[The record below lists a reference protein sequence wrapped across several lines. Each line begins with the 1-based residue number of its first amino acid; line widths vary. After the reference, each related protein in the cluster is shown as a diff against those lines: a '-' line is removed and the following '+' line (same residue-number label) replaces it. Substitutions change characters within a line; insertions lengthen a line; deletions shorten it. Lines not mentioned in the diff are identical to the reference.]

1 MRSKLISLKKAL
13 FGSMAFVMAATL
25 VSPASAA
32 LAAEVETQTEAEE
45 AAADTGKSTAD
56 TADTADTAAGA
67 QKADESDTAVREM
80 NLKVT
85 NRTTGRSG
93 ATIVKDPVVSDIE
106 APEAGKRL
114 DDKALVT
121 TAEKEQWEVPVL
133 WVSSYGQVISGTAS
147 DNQTLSNTA
156 VLGQKYLPVIA
167 YVVPENYTIA
177 DTDGSAGTYMLKFTK
192 EVTKLFGDS
201 PVITIY
207 DNNTG
212 ITYLLPASLK
222 NLFAAKSKDSSPDD
236 SYCTD
241 ENDCNCNPNAVS
253 DAYDEG
259 DGEWEFG
266 GGDDVIDDDTP
277 AETELQKLVR
287 IHCNDA
293 AKKVFSQGDLE
304 FFADLIINK
313 LQPQAVNLLLA
324 SFPSFRQEA
333 ENGRIGKNVGLEI
346 DYDPDATY
354 YGYATKDPDIKDGT
368 LSYFVSINTAMLVKD
383 KKAANPVVTKEGENI
398 IELAN
403 TMVHEFFH
411 VFMYD
416 FNRTGMTG
424 MTTPTE
430 PTTVNGKETEK
441 YLQARFPQWF
451 IEGTASSVEHNW
463 RGRHDEF
470 IVLRREFSENTQYR
484 QLYERDLLLKR
495 YVLGFDKK
503 QDDGSIKNYFTYDLE
518 CANGFD
524 KYGNAVDTV
533 GSRYTAGYLATLY
546 LSELSARSHP
556 QIGSSVRQTESGDI
570 AFNNVALK
578 YGLDYILARIHNG
591 ESLDSVIKDISGGR
605 YQSTNDFEAK
615 FIKGPL
621 TEGYYFGDDDSI
633 SFSLD
638 FMNYMLSISRTEGRD
653 NVANGSI
660 LFDFEQDFGIPLDP
674 NKNDTTNIL
683 AVYPYMH
690 YVSSSVDPEFA
701 HTSGGK
707 SVDGTPMSSSN
718 VVPFPG
724 SDSQAGAG
732 DAAAKEFA
740 AEEVAAEEVEG
751 VPAPDDAAAVEE
763 AQGVPAPGDA
773 AAVEDADDGDLVD
786 VDADT
791 EEDSSLDAE
800 ATTEGAIVEDDLN
813 SEEAETAAVDADAA
827 EEADLAE
834 SAATEEASASAEAEE
849 EVVADGTSSAEV
861 EESSEEISEET
872 DSADAI
878 TEN

>member
-1 MRSKLISLKKAL
+1 MPFVSRSLY
-13 FGSMAFVMAATL
+13 F
-25 VSPASAA
+25 
-32 LAAEVETQTEAEE
+32 EAELH
-45 AAADTGKSTAD
+45 G
-56 TADTADTAAGA
+56 
-67 QKADESDTAVREM
+67 
-80 NLKVT
+80 
-85 NRTTGRSG
+85 
-93 ATIVKDPVVSDIE
+93 
-106 APEAGKRL
+106 
-114 DDKALVT
+114 
-121 TAEKEQWEVPVL
+121 
-133 WVSSYGQVISGTAS
+133 
-147 DNQTLSNTA
+147 
-156 VLGQKYLPVIA
+156 
-167 YVVPENYTIA
+167 
-177 DTDGSAGTYMLKFTK
+177 
-192 EVTKLFGDS
+192 
-201 PVITIY
+201 
-207 DNNTG
+207 
-212 ITYLLPASLK
+212 
-222 NLFAAKSKDSSPDD
+222 
-236 SYCTD
+236 
-241 ENDCNCNPNAVS
+241 
-253 DAYDEG
+253 
-259 DGEWEFG
+259 
-266 GGDDVIDDDTP
+266 
-277 AETELQKLVR
+277 
-287 IHCNDA
+287 
-293 AKKVFSQGDLE
+293 
-304 FFADLIINK
+304 
-313 LQPQAVNLLLA
+313 
-324 SFPSFRQEA
+324 FR
-333 ENGRIGKNVGLEI
+333 
-346 DYDPDATY
+346 
-354 YGYATKDPDIKDGT
+354 
-368 LSYFVSINTAMLVKD
+368 KD
-383 KKAANPVVTKEGENI
+383 KKAANPVVTKEGKNI

-430 PTTVNGKETEK
+430 PTMVDGKETEK
-441 YLQARFPQWF
+441 YLQTRFPKWF

-463 RGRHDEF
+463 RGRPDEF
-470 IVLRREFSENTQYR
+470 IILRREFSEDTQYR

-556 QIGSSVRQTESGDI
+556 QIGSSVRQTESGGI

-605 YQSTNDFEAK
+605 YQSTDDFEAR

-621 TEGYYFGDDDSI
+621 TEGYYYGDDDSI
-633 SFSLD
+633 NFSVD
-638 FMNYMLSISRTEGRD
+638 FMNYMLNISRTEGRD

-674 NKNDTTNIL
+674 DKNDTTDIL

-707 SVDGTPMSSSN
+707 SVEGTPMSSSN

-724 SDSQAGAG
+724 SNSQAGAG
-732 DAAAKEFA
+732 NSAAKE
-740 AEEVAAEEVEG
+740 VV
-751 VPAPDDAAAVEE
+751 
-763 AQGVPAPGDA
+763 GVPAPGDA
-773 AAVEDADDGDLVD
+773 AAAKEVVGVPAPGDAAAAVDADDGDLVD

-849 EVVADGTSSAEV
+849 DVVADGTSSAEV
-861 EESSEEISEET
+861 EESSEEISGALLHLET
-872 DSADAI
+872 
-878 TEN
+878 

>member
-13 FGSMAFVMAATL
+13 FGGMAFVMAATL
-25 VSPASAA
+25 VAPASPV
-32 LAAEVETQTEAEE
+32 LAAEIETQTEASESG
-45 AAADTGKSTAD
+45 AQAQTDIGKSTAD
-56 TADTADTAAGA
+56 TAASSQAAGA
-67 QKADESDTAVREM
+67 QAAESDTAVREAT
-80 NLKVT
+80 LKVT
-85 NRTTGRSG
+85 NRTTGRSD
-93 ATIVKDPVVSDIE
+93 AMTVKEPVVSDIE

-133 WVSSYGQVISGTAS
+133 WVSSDGQVISGTAS
-147 DNQTLSNTA
+147 DNRTISGTA
-156 VLGQKYLPVIA
+156 VVGRKYLPVIA

-177 DTDGSAGTYMLKFTK
+177 NTDESAGTYMLKFTK
-192 EVTKLFGDS
+192 DVTKLFGDS

-222 NLFAAKSKDSSPDD
+222 NLFAAKAKDSSAAG

-259 DGEWEFG
+259 DGEIWG
-266 GGDDVIDDDTP
+266 NGDGENQTEEEP

-293 AKKVFSQGDLE
+293 AKKVFSQDDLE

-313 LQPQAVNLLLA
+313 LQPQAVNLILA

-333 ENGRIGKNVGLEI
+333 KEGRIGKDIGLEI
-346 DYDPDATY
+346 NYDPDSSY
-354 YGYATKDPDIKDGT
+354 YGYATNYSDIEDGS

-383 KKAANPVVTKEGENI
+383 KKAANPVVTKEGANI

-430 PTTVNGKETEK
+430 PTTVNGKETDK
-441 YLQARFPQWF
+441 YYQVRFPRWF
-451 IEGTASSVEHNW
+451 IEGTASAVEHNW
-463 RGRHDEF
+463 RGRPNEF
-470 IVLRREFSENTQYR
+470 IVLRREFSEDIQYR
-484 QLYERDLLLKR
+484 PFYDRDIVLKR
-495 YVLGFDKK
+495 YVLGYDQK
-503 QDDGSIKNYFTYDLE
+503 QDDGSIKNYYTYDLE
-518 CANGFD
+518 CANGYD
-524 KYGNAVDTV
+524 KDGHQVDTV

-556 QIGSSVRQTESGDI
+556 QIGTSIRQTESGGI

-578 YGLDYILARIHNG
+578 YGLDNILARIHNG

-605 YQSTNDFEAK
+605 YQSSDDFEAK

-621 TEGYYFGDDDSI
+621 TEGYYYGDSDSI
-633 SFSLD
+633 NFSVD

-660 LFDFEQDFGIPLDP
+660 LFDFEQDFGIPIDP
-674 NKNDTTNIL
+674 YKNDTTNTL
-683 AVYPYMH
+683 AVYPYMR
-690 YVSSSVDPEFA
+690 YVYSTVNPEFA
-701 HTSGGK
+701 YTSGGK

-732 DAAAKEFA
+732 DAAAKE
-740 AEEVAAEEVEG
+740 
-751 VPAPDDAAAVEE
+751 AV
-763 AQGVPAPGDA
+763 GVPAPGDA
-773 AAVEDADDGDLVD
+773 AAKEAEGVPAPGDAAAAEDAV
-786 VDADT
+786 A
-791 EEDSSLDAE
+791 EEDVAVADDAV
-800 ATTEGAIVEDDLN
+800 A
-813 SEEAETAAVDADAA
+813 
-827 EEADLAE
+827 
-834 SAATEEASASAEAEE
+834 EEASASAEAVEE
-849 EVVADGTSSAEV
+849 ASAEDAVTV
-861 EESSEEISEET
+861 EDTSAESSSSYDTNPAEAASDETAPEEALSETSGAEIEVSSEEISDET
-872 DSADAI
+872 DSADVI

>member
-1 MRSKLISLKKAL
+1 MRNKLISLKKAL
-13 FGSMAFVMAATL
+13 FGGMAFVMAATL
-25 VSPASAA
+25 VAPASPV
-32 LAAEVETQTEAEE
+32 LAAEIETQTEASESG
-45 AAADTGKSTAD
+45 AQAQTDIGKSTAD
-56 TADTADTAAGA
+56 TAASSQAAGA
-67 QKADESDTAVREM
+67 QAAESDTAVREAT
-80 NLKVT
+80 LKVT
-85 NRTTGRSG
+85 NRTTGRPD
-93 ATIVKDPVVSDIE
+93 AMTVKEPVVSDIE

-133 WVSSYGQVISGTAS
+133 WVSSDGQVISGTAS
-147 DNQTLSNTA
+147 DNRTISGTA
-156 VLGQKYLPVIA
+156 VVGRKYLPVIA

-177 DTDGSAGTYMLKFTK
+177 NTDESAGTYMLKFTK
-192 EVTKLFGDS
+192 DVTKLFGAS

-222 NLFAAKSKDSSPDD
+222 SLFERTPKNSSDDD
-236 SYCTD
+236 SYCSTSSD

-266 GGDDVIDDDTP
+266 GDDDVIDDDTP

-293 AKKVFSQGDLE
+293 AKKVFSQDDLE

-333 ENGRIGKNVGLEI
+333 ENGRIGKDIGLEI

-354 YGYATKDPDIKDGT
+354 YGYATNKPDIKDGA

-383 KKAANPVVTKEGENI
+383 KKAANPVVTKEGKNI

-430 PTTVNGKETEK
+430 PTMVDGKETEK
-441 YLQARFPQWF
+441 YLQTRFPKWF

-463 RGRHDEF
+463 RGRPDEF
-470 IVLRREFSENTQYR
+470 IILRREFSEDTQYR

-556 QIGSSVRQTESGDI
+556 QIGSSVRQTESGGI

-605 YQSTNDFEAK
+605 YQSTDDFEAR

-621 TEGYYFGDDDSI
+621 TEGYYYGDDDSI
-633 SFSLD
+633 NFSVD
-638 FMNYMLSISRTEGRD
+638 FMNYMLNISRTEGRD

-674 NKNDTTNIL
+674 DKNDTTDIL

-707 SVDGTPMSSSN
+707 SVEGTPMSSSN

-724 SDSQAGAG
+724 SNSQAGAG
-732 DAAAKEFA
+732 DAAAAKE
-740 AEEVAAEEVEG
+740 
-751 VPAPDDAAAVEE
+751 AV
-763 AQGVPAPGDA
+763 GVPAPGDA
-773 AAVEDADDGDLVD
+773 AAAKEVVGVPAPGDAAAAVDADDGDLVD

-849 EVVADGTSSAEV
+849 DVVADGTSSAEV
-861 EESSEEISEET
+861 EESSEEISGALLHLET
-872 DSADAI
+872 
-878 TEN
+878 

>member
-1 MRSKLISLKKAL
+1 MRNKLISLKKAL
-13 FGSMAFVMAATL
+13 FGGMAFVMAATL

-32 LAAEVETQTEAEE
+32 LAAEVETQTAAEE

-56 TADTADTAAGA
+56 AADTAAGA
-67 QKADESDTAVREM
+67 QTAAEAAELREM

-85 NRTTGRSG
+85 NRTTGRPG
-93 ATIVKDPVVSDIE
+93 AMTVKEPVVSDIE

-133 WVSSYGQVISGTAS
+133 WVSSYGQVISGAANDS
-147 DNQTLSNTA
+147 QAISNTA

-222 NLFAAKSKDSSPDD
+222 NLFAAKAKDSSAAG

-259 DGEWEFG
+259 DGEIG
-266 GGDDVIDDDTP
+266 GYGDGENQTEEEP

-313 LQPQAVNLLLA
+313 LQPQAINLLLA

-333 ENGRIGKNVGLEI
+333 ENGRIGKDIGLEI
-346 DYDPDATY
+346 NYDPDSSY
-354 YGYATKDPDIKDGT
+354 YGYATNYSDIEDGS

-383 KKAANPVVTKEGENI
+383 KKAANPVVTKEGANI

-430 PTTVNGKETEK
+430 PTKVNGKETDK
-441 YLQARFPQWF
+441 YYQVRFPKWF
-451 IEGTASSVEHNW
+451 IEGTASAVEHNW
-463 RGRHDEF
+463 RGRPDEF
-470 IVLRREFSENTQYR
+470 IVLRREFSENIQYR
-484 QLYERDLLLKR
+484 PFYDRDIVLKR
-495 YVLGFDKK
+495 YVLGYDQK
-503 QDDGSIKNYFTYDLE
+503 QDDGSIKNYYTYDLE
-518 CANGFD
+518 CANGYD
-524 KYGNAVDTV
+524 KDGHQVDTV
-533 GSRYTAGYLATLY
+533 GSHYTAGYLATLY

-556 QIGSSVRQTESGDI
+556 QIGTSIRQTESGGI

-578 YGLDYILARIHNG
+578 YGLDNILARIHNG

-605 YQSTNDFEAK
+605 YQSSDDFEAK

-621 TEGYYFGDDDSI
+621 TEGYYYGDSDSI
-633 SFSLD
+633 NFSVD

-660 LFDFEQDFGIPLDP
+660 LFDFEQDFGIPIDP
-674 NKNDTTNIL
+674 YKNDTTNTL
-683 AVYPYMH
+683 AVYPYMR
-690 YVSSSVDPEFA
+690 YVYSTVNPEFA
-701 HTSGGK
+701 YTSGGK

-732 DAAAKEFA
+732 DAAAKEA
-740 AEEVAAEEVEG
+740 VAAEDVSGLVAEKT
-751 VPAPDDAAAVEE
+751 EE
-763 AQGVPAPGDA
+763 AVSAGDA
-773 AAVEDADDGDLVD
+773 VDESGLIAGADAEEATVEDAM
-786 VDADT
+786 
-791 EEDSSLDAE
+791 
-800 ATTEGAIVEDDLN
+800 N
-813 SEEAETAAVDADAA
+813 SEETETTAVEADAA
-827 EEADLAE
+827 EDAD
-834 SAATEEASASAEAEE
+834 AATEEASASAEAVEETAAAGPDAEE
-849 EVVADGTSSAEV
+849 EVAADGTSSAEDEV
-861 EESSEEISEET
+861 SSEEVSNET
-872 DSADAI
+872 TSTDTI

>member
-13 FGSMAFVMAATL
+13 FGGMAFVMAATL
-25 VSPASAA
+25 VAPASPV
-32 LAAEVETQTEAEE
+32 LAAEIETQTEASESG
-45 AAADTGKSTAD
+45 AQAQTDIGKSTAD
-56 TADTADTAAGA
+56 TAASSQAAGA
-67 QKADESDTAVREM
+67 QAAESDTAVREAT
-80 NLKVT
+80 LKVT
-85 NRTTGRSG
+85 NRTTGRSD
-93 ATIVKDPVVSDIE
+93 AMTVKEPVVSDIE

-133 WVSSYGQVISGTAS
+133 WVSSDGQVISGTAS
-147 DNQTLSNTA
+147 DNRTISGTA
-156 VLGQKYLPVIA
+156 VVGRKYLPVIA

-177 DTDGSAGTYMLKFTK
+177 NTDESAGTYMLKFTK
-192 EVTKLFGDS
+192 DVTKLFGDS

-222 NLFAAKSKDSSPDD
+222 NLFAAKAKDSSAAG

-259 DGEWEFG
+259 DGEIWG
-266 GGDDVIDDDTP
+266 NGDGENQTEEEP

-313 LQPQAVNLLLA
+313 LQPQAVNLILA

-333 ENGRIGKNVGLEI
+333 KEGRIGKDIGLEI
-346 DYDPDATY
+346 NYDPDSSY
-354 YGYATKDPDIKDGT
+354 YGYATNYSDIEDGS

-383 KKAANPVVTKEGENI
+383 KKAANPVVTKEGANI

-430 PTTVNGKETEK
+430 PTTVNGKETDK
-441 YLQARFPQWF
+441 YYQVRFPRWF
-451 IEGTASSVEHNW
+451 IEGTASAVEHNW
-463 RGRHDEF
+463 RGRPNEF
-470 IVLRREFSENTQYR
+470 IVLRREFSEDIQYR
-484 QLYERDLLLKR
+484 PFYDRDIVLKR
-495 YVLGFDKK
+495 YVLGYDQK
-503 QDDGSIKNYFTYDLE
+503 QDDGSIKNYYTYDLE
-518 CANGFD
+518 CANGYD
-524 KYGNAVDTV
+524 KDGHQVDTV

-556 QIGSSVRQTESGDI
+556 QIGTSIRQTESGGI

-578 YGLDYILARIHNG
+578 YGLDNILARIHNG

-605 YQSTNDFEAK
+605 YQSSDDFEAK

-621 TEGYYFGDDDSI
+621 TEGYYYGDSDSI
-633 SFSLD
+633 NFSVD

-660 LFDFEQDFGIPLDP
+660 LFDFEQDFGIPIDP
-674 NKNDTTNIL
+674 YKNDTTNTL
-683 AVYPYMH
+683 AVYPYMR
-690 YVSSSVDPEFA
+690 YVYSTVNPEFA
-701 HTSGGK
+701 YTSGGK

-732 DAAAKEFA
+732 DAAAKE
-740 AEEVAAEEVEG
+740 
-751 VPAPDDAAAVEE
+751 AV
-763 AQGVPAPGDA
+763 GVPAPGDA
-773 AAVEDADDGDLVD
+773 AAKEAEGVPAPGDAAAAEDAV
-786 VDADT
+786 A
-791 EEDSSLDAE
+791 EEDVAVADDAV
-800 ATTEGAIVEDDLN
+800 A
-813 SEEAETAAVDADAA
+813 
-827 EEADLAE
+827 
-834 SAATEEASASAEAEE
+834 EEASASAEAVEE
-849 EVVADGTSSAEV
+849 ASAEDAVTV
-861 EESSEEISEET
+861 EDTSAESSSSYDTNPAEAASDETAPEEALSETSGAEIEVSSEEISDET
-872 DSADAI
+872 DSADVI

>member
-1 MRSKLISLKKAL
+1 MRNKLISLKKAL

-32 LAAEVETQTEAEE
+32 LAAEVETQTAAEE

-56 TADTADTAAGA
+56 AADTAAGA
-67 QKADESDTAVREM
+67 QTAAEAAELREM

-85 NRTTGRSG
+85 NRTTGRPG
-93 ATIVKDPVVSDIE
+93 AMTVKEPVVSDIE

-133 WVSSYGQVISGTAS
+133 WVSSYGQVISGAANDS
-147 DNQTLSNTA
+147 QAISNTA

-192 EVTKLFGDS
+192 EVTNLFGDS

-222 NLFAAKSKDSSPDD
+222 NLFAAKAKDSSAAG

-259 DGEWEFG
+259 DGEIG
-266 GGDDVIDDDTP
+266 GYGDGENQTEEEP

-313 LQPQAVNLLLA
+313 LQPQAINLLLA

-346 DYDPDATY
+346 DYDPDSTY
-354 YGYATKDPDIKDGT
+354 YGYATNYSDIEDGS

-383 KKAANPVVTKEGENI
+383 KKAANPVVTKEGANI

-430 PTTVNGKETEK
+430 PTKVNGKETDK
-441 YLQARFPQWF
+441 YYQVRFPKWF
-451 IEGTASSVEHNW
+451 IEGTASAVEHNW
-463 RGRHDEF
+463 RGRPDEF
-470 IVLRREFSENTQYR
+470 IVLRREFSENIQYR
-484 QLYERDLLLKR
+484 PFYDRDIVLKR
-495 YVLGFDKK
+495 YVLGYDQK
-503 QDDGSIKNYFTYDLE
+503 QDDGSIKNYYTYDLE
-518 CANGFD
+518 CANGYD
-524 KYGNAVDTV
+524 KDGHQVDTV
-533 GSRYTAGYLATLY
+533 GSHYTAGYLATLY

-556 QIGSSVRQTESGDI
+556 QIGTSIRQTESGGI

-578 YGLDYILARIHNG
+578 YGLDNILARIHNG

-605 YQSTNDFEAK
+605 YQSSDDFEAK

-621 TEGYYFGDDDSI
+621 TEGYYYGDSDSI
-633 SFSLD
+633 NFSVD

-660 LFDFEQDFGIPLDP
+660 LFDFEQDFGIPIDP
-674 NKNDTTNIL
+674 YKNDTTNTL
-683 AVYPYMH
+683 AVYPYMR
-690 YVSSSVDPEFA
+690 YVYSTVNPEFA
-701 HTSGGK
+701 YTSGGK

-732 DAAAKEFA
+732 DAAAKEA
-740 AEEVAAEEVEG
+740 VAAEDVSGLVAEET
-751 VPAPDDAAAVEE
+751 EE
-763 AQGVPAPGDA
+763 AVSAGDA
-773 AAVEDADDGDLVD
+773 VDESGLIAGADAEEATVEDAM
-786 VDADT
+786 
-791 EEDSSLDAE
+791 
-800 ATTEGAIVEDDLN
+800 N
-813 SEEAETAAVDADAA
+813 SEETETTAVEADAA
-827 EEADLAE
+827 EDAD
-834 SAATEEASASAEAEE
+834 AATEEASASAEAVEETAAAGPDAEE
-849 EVVADGTSSAEV
+849 EVAADGTSSAEDEV
-861 EESSEEISEET
+861 SSEEVSNET
-872 DSADAI
+872 TSTDTI

>member
-1 MRSKLISLKKAL
+1 
-13 FGSMAFVMAATL
+13 
-25 VSPASAA
+25 
-32 LAAEVETQTEAEE
+32 
-45 AAADTGKSTAD
+45 
-56 TADTADTAAGA
+56 
-67 QKADESDTAVREM
+67 
-80 NLKVT
+80 
-85 NRTTGRSG
+85 
-93 ATIVKDPVVSDIE
+93 
-106 APEAGKRL
+106 
-114 DDKALVT
+114 
-121 TAEKEQWEVPVL
+121 
-133 WVSSYGQVISGTAS
+133 
-147 DNQTLSNTA
+147 
-156 VLGQKYLPVIA
+156 
-167 YVVPENYTIA
+167 
-177 DTDGSAGTYMLKFTK
+177 
-192 EVTKLFGDS
+192 
-201 PVITIY
+201 
-207 DNNTG
+207 
-212 ITYLLPASLK
+212 
-222 NLFAAKSKDSSPDD
+222 
-236 SYCTD
+236 
-241 ENDCNCNPNAVS
+241 
-253 DAYDEG
+253 
-259 DGEWEFG
+259 
-266 GGDDVIDDDTP
+266 
-277 AETELQKLVR
+277 
-287 IHCNDA
+287 
-293 AKKVFSQGDLE
+293 
-304 FFADLIINK
+304 
-313 LQPQAVNLLLA
+313 
-324 SFPSFRQEA
+324 
-333 ENGRIGKNVGLEI
+333 
-346 DYDPDATY
+346 
-354 YGYATKDPDIKDGT
+354 
-368 LSYFVSINTAMLVKD
+368 
-383 KKAANPVVTKEGENI
+383 
-398 IELAN
+398 
-403 TMVHEFFH
+403 MVHEFFH

-441 YLQARFPQWF
+441 YLKARFPQWF
-451 IEGTASSVEHNW
+451 IEGTASSVEHYW

-484 QLYERDLLLKR
+484 QFYERDLLLKR

-524 KYGNAVDTV
+524 RYGNAVDTV

-556 QIGSSVRQTESGDI
+556 QIGSSVRQTESGGI

-621 TEGYYFGDDDSI
+621 TEGYYFGDDYSI

-707 SVDGTPMSSSN
+707 SVEGTPMSSSN
-718 VVPFPG
+718 VVPFPS
-724 SDSQAGAG
+724 SDSQTGAG
-732 DAAAKEFA
+732 DAAAKEVA
-740 AEEVAAEEVEG
+740 AEEATAEEVAAEEAE
-751 VPAPDDAAAVEE
+751 
-763 AQGVPAPGDA
+763 GVPAPGDA
-773 AAVEDADDGDLVD
+773 AAAAVDANDGDLVD

-800 ATTEGAIVEDDLN
+800 ATTEGTIVEDDLN

>member
-1 MRSKLISLKKAL
+1 MRLTVVVSFLTAVLNYFEQRSKSMRNKLISLKKAL
-13 FGSMAFVMAATL
+13 FGGMAFVMAATL

-32 LAAEVETQTEAEE
+32 LAAEVETQTAAEE

-56 TADTADTAAGA
+56 AADTAAGA
-67 QKADESDTAVREM
+67 QTAAEAAELREM

-85 NRTTGRSG
+85 NRTTGRPG
-93 ATIVKDPVVSDIE
+93 AMTVKEPVVSDIE

-133 WVSSYGQVISGTAS
+133 WVSSYGQVISGAANDS
-147 DNQTLSNTA
+147 QAISNTA

-222 NLFAAKSKDSSPDD
+222 NLFAAKAKDSSAAG

-259 DGEWEFG
+259 DGEIWG
-266 GGDDVIDDDTP
+266 YGDGENQTEEEP

-313 LQPQAVNLLLA
+313 LQPQAINLLLA

-333 ENGRIGKNVGLEI
+333 ENGRIGKDIGLEI
-346 DYDPDATY
+346 NYDPDSSY
-354 YGYATKDPDIKDGT
+354 YGYATNYSDIEDGS

-383 KKAANPVVTKEGENI
+383 KKAANPVVTKEGANI

-430 PTTVNGKETEK
+430 PTKVNGKETDK
-441 YLQARFPQWF
+441 YYQVRFPKWF
-451 IEGTASSVEHNW
+451 IEGTASAVEHNW
-463 RGRHDEF
+463 RGRPDEF
-470 IVLRREFSENTQYR
+470 IVLRREFSEDIQYR
-484 QLYERDLLLKR
+484 PFYDRDIVLKR
-495 YVLGFDKK
+495 YVLGYDQK
-503 QDDGSIKNYFTYDLE
+503 QDDGSIKNYYTYDLE
-518 CANGFD
+518 CANGYD
-524 KYGNAVDTV
+524 KDGHQVDTV
-533 GSRYTAGYLATLY
+533 GSHYTAGYLATLY

-556 QIGSSVRQTESGDI
+556 QIGTSIRQTESGGI

-578 YGLDYILARIHNG
+578 YGLDNILARIHNG

-605 YQSTNDFEAK
+605 YQSSDDFEAK

-621 TEGYYFGDDDSI
+621 TEGYYYGDSDSI
-633 SFSLD
+633 NFSVD

-660 LFDFEQDFGIPLDP
+660 LFDFEQDFGIPIDP
-674 NKNDTTNIL
+674 YKNDTTNTL
-683 AVYPYMH
+683 AVYPYMR
-690 YVSSSVDPEFA
+690 YVYSTVNPEFA
-701 HTSGGK
+701 YTSGGK

-732 DAAAKEFA
+732 DAAAKE
-740 AEEVAAEEVEG
+740 
-751 VPAPDDAAAVEE
+751 AV
-763 AQGVPAPGDA
+763 GVPAPGDA
-773 AAVEDADDGDLVD
+773 AAAVDADDGDLVD

-791 EEDSSLDAE
+791 EEESSLDAE

-861 EESSEEISEET
+861 EESSEEISGET

>member
-32 LAAEVETQTEAEE
+32 LAAEVETQTSAEE

-56 TADTADTAAGA
+56 AADAADTAAGA
-67 QKADESDTAVREM
+67 QTADKAAELREI
-80 NLKVT
+80 NLKVA
-85 NRTTGRSG
+85 NRTTGRPG
-93 ATIVKDPVVSDIE
+93 AMTVKEPVVSDIE

-133 WVSSYGQVISGTAS
+133 WVSSYGQVISGAAS
-147 DNQTLSNTA
+147 DSQTISNTA

-167 YVVPENYTIA
+167 YVVPENYTIV

-222 NLFAAKSKDSSPDD
+222 NLFAAKAKDSSAAG

-259 DGEWEFG
+259 DGEIWG
-266 GGDDVIDDDTP
+266 YGDGENQTEEEP

-293 AKKVFSQGDLE
+293 AKKVFSQNDLE

-313 LQPQAVNLLLA
+313 LQPQAINLLLA

-346 DYDPDATY
+346 NYDPDSTY
-354 YGYATKDPDIKDGT
+354 YGYATNYSDIEDGS

-430 PTTVNGKETEK
+430 PTQVNGKETDK
-441 YLQARFPQWF
+441 YYQVRFPKWF
-451 IEGTASSVEHNW
+451 IEGTASAVEHNW
-463 RGRHDEF
+463 RGRPNEF
-470 IVLRREFSENTQYR
+470 IVLRREFSEDIQYR
-484 QLYERDLLLKR
+484 PFYDRDIVLKR
-495 YVLGFDKK
+495 YVLGYDQK
-503 QDDGSIKNYFTYDLE
+503 QDDGSIKNYYTYDLE
-518 CANGFD
+518 CANGYD
-524 KYGNAVDTV
+524 KDGHQVDTV

-556 QIGSSVRQTESGDI
+556 QIGTSIRQTESGGI

-578 YGLDYILARIHNG
+578 YGLDNILARIHNG

-605 YQSTNDFEAK
+605 YQSSDDFEAK

-621 TEGYYFGDDDSI
+621 TEGYYYGDSDSI
-633 SFSLD
+633 NFSVD

-660 LFDFEQDFGIPLDP
+660 LFDFEQDFGIPIDP
-674 NKNDTTNIL
+674 YKNDTTNTL
-683 AVYPYMH
+683 AVYPYMR
-690 YVSSSVDPEFA
+690 YVYSTVNPEFA
-701 HTSGGK
+701 YTSGGK

-732 DAAAKEFA
+732 DAAAKEAVA
-740 AEEVAAEEVEG
+740 AEDVSGLVAEETEEAVSAGDAVDESSVVAGADVEEAVDESGLVVGADAEEDSSSDAEATADDKSPLDAQATAEEAIVEDAMNSEEVETAAADADAEEEVAA
-751 VPAPDDAAAVEE
+751 DD
-763 AQGVPAPGDA
+763 
-773 AAVEDADDGDLVD
+773 
-786 VDADT
+786 
-791 EEDSSLDAE
+791 S
-800 ATTEGAIVEDDLN
+800 
-813 SEEAETAAVDADAA
+813 
-827 EEADLAE
+827 
-834 SAATEEASASAEAEE
+834 
-849 EVVADGTSSAEV
+849 SSAEDEV
-861 EESSEEISEET
+861 SSEEVSNET
-872 DSADAI
+872 TSTDTI

>member
-1 MRSKLISLKKAL
+1 MRNKLISLKKAL
-13 FGSMAFVMAATL
+13 FGGMAFVMAATL

-32 LAAEVETQTEAEE
+32 LAAEVETQTAAEE

-56 TADTADTAAGA
+56 AADTAAGA
-67 QKADESDTAVREM
+67 QTAAEAAELREM

-85 NRTTGRSG
+85 NRTTGRPG
-93 ATIVKDPVVSDIE
+93 AMTVKEPVVSDIE

-133 WVSSYGQVISGTAS
+133 WVSSYGQVISGAANDS
-147 DNQTLSNTA
+147 QAISNTA

-222 NLFAAKSKDSSPDD
+222 NLFAAKAKDSSAAG

-259 DGEWEFG
+259 DGEIG
-266 GGDDVIDDDTP
+266 GYGDGENQTEEEP

-293 AKKVFSQGDLE
+293 VKKVFSQSDLE

-313 LQPQAVNLLLA
+313 LQPQAVNLILA

-333 ENGRIGKNVGLEI
+333 KEGRIGKDIGLEI
-346 DYDPDATY
+346 NYDPDSSY
-354 YGYATKDPDIKDGT
+354 YGYATNYSDIEDGS

-383 KKAANPVVTKEGENI
+383 KKAANPVVTKEGANI

-430 PTTVNGKETEK
+430 PTKVNGKETDK
-441 YLQARFPQWF
+441 YYQVRFPKWF
-451 IEGTASSVEHNW
+451 IEGTASAVEHNW
-463 RGRHDEF
+463 RGRPNEF
-470 IVLRREFSENTQYR
+470 IVLRREFSEDIQYR
-484 QLYERDLLLKR
+484 PFYDRDIVLKR
-495 YVLGFDKK
+495 YVLGYDQK
-503 QDDGSIKNYFTYDLE
+503 QDDGSIKNYYTYDLE
-518 CANGFD
+518 CANGYD
-524 KYGNAVDTV
+524 KDGHQVDTV

-556 QIGSSVRQTESGDI
+556 QIGTSIRQTESGGI

-578 YGLDYILARIHNG
+578 YGLDNILARIHNG

-605 YQSTNDFEAK
+605 YQSSDDFEAK

-621 TEGYYFGDDDSI
+621 TEGYYYGDSDSI
-633 SFSLD
+633 NFSVD

-660 LFDFEQDFGIPLDP
+660 LFDFEQDFGIPIDP
-674 NKNDTTNIL
+674 YKNDTTNTL
-683 AVYPYMH
+683 AVYPYMR
-690 YVSSSVDPEFA
+690 YVYSTVNPEFA
-701 HTSGGK
+701 YTSGGK

-732 DAAAKEFA
+732 DAAAKE
-740 AEEVAAEEVEG
+740 
-751 VPAPDDAAAVEE
+751 AV
-763 AQGVPAPGDA
+763 GVPAPGDA
-773 AAVEDADDGDLVD
+773 AAAVDADDGDLVD

-791 EEDSSLDAE
+791 EEESSLDAE

-861 EESSEEISEET
+861 EESSEEISGET

>member
-1 MRSKLISLKKAL
+1 MRNKLISLKKAL
-13 FGSMAFVMAATL
+13 FGGMAFVMAATL

-32 LAAEVETQTEAEE
+32 LAAEVETQTAAEE

-56 TADTADTAAGA
+56 AADTAAGA
-67 QKADESDTAVREM
+67 QTAAEAAELREM

-85 NRTTGRSG
+85 NRTTGRPG
-93 ATIVKDPVVSDIE
+93 AMTVKEPVVSDIE

-133 WVSSYGQVISGTAS
+133 WVSSYGQVISGAANDS
-147 DNQTLSNTA
+147 QAISNTA

-222 NLFAAKSKDSSPDD
+222 NLFAAKAKDSSAAG

-259 DGEWEFG
+259 DGEIG
-266 GGDDVIDDDTP
+266 GYGDGENQTEEEP

-313 LQPQAVNLLLA
+313 LQPQAINLLLA

-346 DYDPDATY
+346 DYDPDSTY
-354 YGYATKDPDIKDGT
+354 YGYATNYSDIEDGS

-383 KKAANPVVTKEGENI
+383 KKAANPVVTKEGANI

-430 PTTVNGKETEK
+430 PTKVNGKETDK
-441 YLQARFPQWF
+441 YYQVRFPKWF
-451 IEGTASSVEHNW
+451 IEGTASAVEHNW
-463 RGRHDEF
+463 RGRPDEF
-470 IVLRREFSENTQYR
+470 IVLRREFSENIQYR
-484 QLYERDLLLKR
+484 PFYDRDIVLKR
-495 YVLGFDKK
+495 YVLGYDQK
-503 QDDGSIKNYFTYDLE
+503 QDDGSIKNYYTYDLE
-518 CANGFD
+518 CANGYD
-524 KYGNAVDTV
+524 KDGHQVDTV
-533 GSRYTAGYLATLY
+533 GSHYTAGYLATLY

-556 QIGSSVRQTESGDI
+556 QIGTSIRQTESGGI

-578 YGLDYILARIHNG
+578 YGLDNILARIHNG

-605 YQSTNDFEAK
+605 YQSSDDFEAK

-621 TEGYYFGDDDSI
+621 TEGYYYGDSDSI
-633 SFSLD
+633 NFSVD

-660 LFDFEQDFGIPLDP
+660 LFDFEQDFGIPIDP
-674 NKNDTTNIL
+674 YKNDTTNTL
-683 AVYPYMH
+683 AVYPYMR
-690 YVSSSVDPEFA
+690 YVYSTVNPEFA
-701 HTSGGK
+701 YTSGGK

-732 DAAAKEFA
+732 DAAAKEA
-740 AEEVAAEEVEG
+740 VVAEDVSGLVAEKTEEAVSAGDAVDESGLIAGADAEEAT
-751 VPAPDDAAAVEE
+751 
-763 AQGVPAPGDA
+763 
-773 AAVEDADDGDLVD
+773 VEDAM
-786 VDADT
+786 
-791 EEDSSLDAE
+791 
-800 ATTEGAIVEDDLN
+800 N
-813 SEEAETAAVDADAA
+813 SEETETTAVEADAA
-827 EEADLAE
+827 EDAD
-834 SAATEEASASAEAEE
+834 AATEEASASAEAVEETAAADADAAE
-849 EVVADGTSSAEV
+849 EVAADDTSSAEDEV
-861 EESSEEISEET
+861 SSEEVSNET
-872 DSADAI
+872 TSTDTI

>member
-1 MRSKLISLKKAL
+1 MRLTVVVSFLTAVLNYFEQRSKSMRNKLISLKKAL
-13 FGSMAFVMAATL
+13 FGGMAFVMAATL

-32 LAAEVETQTEAEE
+32 LAAEVETQTAAEE

-56 TADTADTAAGA
+56 AADTAAGA
-67 QKADESDTAVREM
+67 QTAAEAAELREM

-85 NRTTGRSG
+85 NRTTGRPG
-93 ATIVKDPVVSDIE
+93 AMTVKEPVVSDIE

-133 WVSSYGQVISGTAS
+133 WVSSYGQVISGAANDS
-147 DNQTLSNTA
+147 QAISNTA

-177 DTDGSAGTYMLKFTK
+177 DTDERAGTYMLKFTK

-201 PVITIY
+201 QLITIY
-207 DNNTG
+207 ENKSG
-212 ITYLLPASLK
+212 ITYLLPSSLK
-222 NLFAAKSKDSSPDD
+222 SLFESTAKNSSDDD
-236 SYCTD
+236 SYCSISSD
-241 ENDCNCNPNAVS
+241 DNDCNCNPNAVS

-266 GGDDVIDDDTP
+266 GGDDVIDGDTP

-304 FFADLIINK
+304 FFADLVINK
-313 LQPQAVNLLLA
+313 LQPQAINLLLA

-346 DYDPDATY
+346 DYDPDSTY
-354 YGYATKDPDIKDGT
+354 YGYATNYSDIEDGS

-383 KKAANPVVTKEGENI
+383 KKAANPVVTKEGANI

-430 PTTVNGKETEK
+430 PTKVNGKETDK
-441 YLQARFPQWF
+441 YYQVRFPKWF
-451 IEGTASSVEHNW
+451 IEGTASAVEHNW
-463 RGRHDEF
+463 RGRPNEF
-470 IVLRREFSENTQYR
+470 IVLRREFSENIQYR
-484 QLYERDLLLKR
+484 PFYDRDIVLKR
-495 YVLGFDKK
+495 YVLGYDQK
-503 QDDGSIKNYFTYDLE
+503 QDDGSIKNYYTYDLE
-518 CANGFD
+518 CANGYD
-524 KYGNAVDTV
+524 KDGHQVDTV

-556 QIGSSVRQTESGDI
+556 QIGTSIRKTESGGI

-578 YGLDYILARIHNG
+578 YGLDNILARIHNG

-605 YQSTNDFEAK
+605 YQSSDDFEAK

-621 TEGYYFGDDDSI
+621 TEGYYYGDSDSI
-633 SFSLD
+633 NFSVD

-660 LFDFEQDFGIPLDP
+660 LFDFEQDFGIPIDP
-674 NKNDTTNIL
+674 YKNDTTNTL
-683 AVYPYMH
+683 AVYPYMR
-690 YVSSSVDPEFA
+690 YVYSTVNPEFA
-701 HTSGGK
+701 YTSGGK

-724 SDSQAGAG
+724 SDSQAGKG
-732 DAAAKEFA
+732 DAAAKE
-740 AEEVAAEEVEG
+740 
-751 VPAPDDAAAVEE
+751 AV
-763 AQGVPAPGDA
+763 GVPAPGDA
-773 AAVEDADDGDLVD
+773 AAAVDADDGDLVD

-791 EEDSSLDAE
+791 EEESSLDAE

-861 EESSEEISEET
+861 EESSEEISGET

>member
-13 FGSMAFVMAATL
+13 FGGMAFVMAATL
-25 VSPASAA
+25 VAPASPV
-32 LAAEVETQTEAEE
+32 LAAEIETQTEASESG
-45 AAADTGKSTAD
+45 AQAQTDIGKSTAD
-56 TADTADTAAGA
+56 TAASSQAAGA
-67 QKADESDTAVREM
+67 QAAESDTAVREAT
-80 NLKVT
+80 LKVT
-85 NRTTGRSG
+85 NRTTGRSD
-93 ATIVKDPVVSDIE
+93 AMTVKEPVVSDIE

-133 WVSSYGQVISGTAS
+133 WVSSDGQVISGTAS
-147 DNQTLSNTA
+147 DNRTISGTA
-156 VLGQKYLPVIA
+156 VVGRKYLPVIA
-167 YVVPENYTIA
+167 YVVPENDTIA
-177 DTDGSAGTYMLKFTK
+177 NTDESAGTYMLKFTK
-192 EVTKLFGDS
+192 DVTKLFGDS

-222 NLFAAKSKDSSPDD
+222 NLFAAKAKDSSAAG

-259 DGEWEFG
+259 DGEIWG
-266 GGDDVIDDDTP
+266 NGDGENQTEEEP

-313 LQPQAVNLLLA
+313 LQPQAVNLILA

-333 ENGRIGKNVGLEI
+333 KEGRIGKDIGLEI
-346 DYDPDATY
+346 NYDPDSSY
-354 YGYATKDPDIKDGT
+354 YGYATNYSDIEDGS

-383 KKAANPVVTKEGENI
+383 KKAANPVVTKEGANI

-430 PTTVNGKETEK
+430 PTTVNGKETDK
-441 YLQARFPQWF
+441 YYQVRFPRWF
-451 IEGTASSVEHNW
+451 IEGTASAVEHNW
-463 RGRHDEF
+463 RGRPNEF
-470 IVLRREFSENTQYR
+470 IVLRREFSEDIQYR
-484 QLYERDLLLKR
+484 PFYDRDIVLKR
-495 YVLGFDKK
+495 YVLGYDQK
-503 QDDGSIKNYFTYDLE
+503 QDDGSIKNYYTYDLE
-518 CANGFD
+518 CANGYD
-524 KYGNAVDTV
+524 KDGHQVDTV

-556 QIGSSVRQTESGDI
+556 QIGTSIRQTESGGI

-578 YGLDYILARIHNG
+578 YGLDNILARIHNG

-605 YQSTNDFEAK
+605 YQSSDDFEAK

-621 TEGYYFGDDDSI
+621 TEGYYYGDSDSI
-633 SFSLD
+633 NFSVD

-660 LFDFEQDFGIPLDP
+660 LFDFEQDFGIPIDP
-674 NKNDTTNIL
+674 YKNDTTNTL
-683 AVYPYMH
+683 AVYPYMR
-690 YVSSSVDPEFA
+690 YVYSTVNPEFA
-701 HTSGGK
+701 YTSGGK

-732 DAAAKEFA
+732 DAAAKE
-740 AEEVAAEEVEG
+740 
-751 VPAPDDAAAVEE
+751 AV
-763 AQGVPAPGDA
+763 GVPAPGDA
-773 AAVEDADDGDLVD
+773 AAKEAEGVPAPGDAAAAEDAV
-786 VDADT
+786 A
-791 EEDSSLDAE
+791 EEDVAVADDAV
-800 ATTEGAIVEDDLN
+800 A
-813 SEEAETAAVDADAA
+813 
-827 EEADLAE
+827 
-834 SAATEEASASAEAEE
+834 EEASASAEAVEE
-849 EVVADGTSSAEV
+849 ASAEDAVTV
-861 EESSEEISEET
+861 EDTSAESSSSYDTNPAEAASDETAPEEALSETSGAEIEVSSEEISDET
-872 DSADAI
+872 DSADVI

>member
-13 FGSMAFVMAATL
+13 FGGMAFVMAATL
-25 VSPASAA
+25 VAPASPV
-32 LAAEVETQTEAEE
+32 LAAEIETQTEASESG
-45 AAADTGKSTAD
+45 AQAQTDIGKSTAD
-56 TADTADTAAGA
+56 TAASSQAAGA
-67 QKADESDTAVREM
+67 QAAESDTAVREAT
-80 NLKVT
+80 LKVT
-85 NRTTGRSG
+85 NRTTGRSD
-93 ATIVKDPVVSDIE
+93 AMTVKEPVVSDIE

-133 WVSSYGQVISGTAS
+133 WVSSDGQVISGTAS
-147 DNQTLSNTA
+147 DNRTISGTA
-156 VLGQKYLPVIA
+156 VVGRKYLPVIA

-177 DTDGSAGTYMLKFTK
+177 NTDESAGTYMLKFTK
-192 EVTKLFGDS
+192 DVTKLFGDS

-222 NLFAAKSKDSSPDD
+222 NLFAAKAKDSSAAG

-259 DGEWEFG
+259 DGEIWG
-266 GGDDVIDDDTP
+266 NGDGENQTEEEP

-293 AKKVFSQGDLE
+293 AKKVFSQDDLE

-313 LQPQAVNLLLA
+313 LQPQAVNLILA

-333 ENGRIGKNVGLEI
+333 KEGRIGKDIGLEI
-346 DYDPDATY
+346 NYDPDSSY
-354 YGYATKDPDIKDGT
+354 YGYATNYSDIEDGS

-383 KKAANPVVTKEGENI
+383 KKAANPVVTKEGANI

-430 PTTVNGKETEK
+430 PTTVNGKETDK
-441 YLQARFPQWF
+441 YYQVRFPRWF
-451 IEGTASSVEHNW
+451 IEGTASAVEHNW
-463 RGRHDEF
+463 RGRPNEF
-470 IVLRREFSENTQYR
+470 IVLRREFSEDIQYR
-484 QLYERDLLLKR
+484 PFYDRDIVLKR
-495 YVLGFDKK
+495 YVLGYDQK
-503 QDDGSIKNYFTYDLE
+503 QDDGSIKNYYTYDLE
-518 CANGFD
+518 CANGYD
-524 KYGNAVDTV
+524 KDGHQVDTV
-533 GSRYTAGYLATLY
+533 GSHYTAGYLATLY

-556 QIGSSVRQTESGDI
+556 QIGTSIRQTESGGI

-578 YGLDYILARIHNG
+578 YGLDNILARIHNG

-605 YQSTNDFEAK
+605 YQSSDDFEAK

-621 TEGYYFGDDDSI
+621 TEGYYYGDSDSI
-633 SFSLD
+633 NFSVD

-660 LFDFEQDFGIPLDP
+660 LFDFEQDFGIPIDP
-674 NKNDTTNIL
+674 YKNDTTNTL
-683 AVYPYMH
+683 AVYPYMR
-690 YVSSSVDPEFA
+690 YVYSTVNPEFA
-701 HTSGGK
+701 YTSGGK

-732 DAAAKEFA
+732 DAAAKE
-740 AEEVAAEEVEG
+740 
-751 VPAPDDAAAVEE
+751 AV
-763 AQGVPAPGDA
+763 GVPAPGDA
-773 AAVEDADDGDLVD
+773 AAKEAEGVPAPGDAAAAEDAV
-786 VDADT
+786 A
-791 EEDSSLDAE
+791 EEDVAVADDAV
-800 ATTEGAIVEDDLN
+800 A
-813 SEEAETAAVDADAA
+813 
-827 EEADLAE
+827 
-834 SAATEEASASAEAEE
+834 EEASASAEAVEE
-849 EVVADGTSSAEV
+849 ASAEDAVTV
-861 EESSEEISEET
+861 EDTSAESSSSYDTNPAEAASDETAPEEALSETSGAEIEVSSEEISDET
-872 DSADAI
+872 DSADVI

>member
-1 MRSKLISLKKAL
+1 MRLTVVVSFLTAVLNYFEQRSKSMRNKLISLKKAL
-13 FGSMAFVMAATL
+13 FGGMAFVMAATL

-32 LAAEVETQTEAEE
+32 LAAEVETQTAAEE

-56 TADTADTAAGA
+56 AADTAAGA
-67 QKADESDTAVREM
+67 QTAAEAAELREM

-85 NRTTGRSG
+85 NRTTGRPG
-93 ATIVKDPVVSDIE
+93 AMTVKEPVVSDIE

-133 WVSSYGQVISGTAS
+133 WVSSYGQVISGAANDS
-147 DNQTLSNTA
+147 QAISNTA

-222 NLFAAKSKDSSPDD
+222 NLLAAKAKDSSAAG

-259 DGEWEFG
+259 DGEIWG
-266 GGDDVIDDDTP
+266 NGDGENQTEEEP

-293 AKKVFSQGDLE
+293 AKKVFSQNDLE

-313 LQPQAVNLLLA
+313 LQPQAINLLLA

-346 DYDPDATY
+346 DYDPDSTY
-354 YGYATKDPDIKDGT
+354 YGYATNYSDIEDGS

-416 FNRTGMTG
+416 FK
-424 MTTPTE
+424 
-430 PTTVNGKETEK
+430 VNGKETDK
-441 YLQARFPQWF
+441 YYQVRFPKWF
-451 IEGTASSVEHNW
+451 IEGTASAVEHNW
-463 RGRHDEF
+463 RGRPNEF
-470 IVLRREFSENTQYR
+470 IVLRREFSEDIQYR
-484 QLYERDLLLKR
+484 PFYDRDIVLKR
-495 YVLGFDKK
+495 YVLGYDQK
-503 QDDGSIKNYFTYDLE
+503 QDDGSIKNYYTYDLE
-518 CANGFD
+518 CANGYD
-524 KYGNAVDTV
+524 KDGHQVDTV

-556 QIGSSVRQTESGDI
+556 QIGTSIRQTESGGI

-578 YGLDYILARIHNG
+578 YGLDNILARIHNG

-605 YQSTNDFEAK
+605 YQSSDDFEAK

-621 TEGYYFGDDDSI
+621 TEGYYYGDSDSI
-633 SFSLD
+633 NFSVD

-660 LFDFEQDFGIPLDP
+660 LFDFEQDFGIPIDP
-674 NKNDTTNIL
+674 YKNDTTNTL
-683 AVYPYMH
+683 AVYPYMRCLLT
-690 YVSSSVDPEFA
+690 A
-701 HTSGGK
+701 H
-707 SVDGTPMSSSN
+707 P
-718 VVPFPG
+718 
-724 SDSQAGAG
+724 
-732 DAAAKEFA
+732 
-740 AEEVAAEEVEG
+740 
-751 VPAPDDAAAVEE
+751 
-763 AQGVPAPGDA
+763 
-773 AAVEDADDGDLVD
+773 
-786 VDADT
+786 
-791 EEDSSLDAE
+791 
-800 ATTEGAIVEDDLN
+800 
-813 SEEAETAAVDADAA
+813 
-827 EEADLAE
+827 
-834 SAATEEASASAEAEE
+834 
-849 EVVADGTSSAEV
+849 
-861 EESSEEISEET
+861 
-872 DSADAI
+872 
-878 TEN
+878 

>member
-1 MRSKLISLKKAL
+1 MRNKLISLKKAL
-13 FGSMAFVMAATL
+13 FGGMAFVMAATL

-32 LAAEVETQTEAEE
+32 LAAEVETQTAAEE

-56 TADTADTAAGA
+56 AADTAAGA
-67 QKADESDTAVREM
+67 QTAAEAAELREM

-85 NRTTGRSG
+85 NRTTGRPG
-93 ATIVKDPVVSDIE
+93 AMTVKEPVVSDIE

-133 WVSSYGQVISGTAS
+133 WVSSYGQVISGAANDS
-147 DNQTLSNTA
+147 QAISNTA

-167 YVVPENYTIA
+167 YVVPKNYTIA

-222 NLFAAKSKDSSPDD
+222 NLFAAKAKDSSAAG

-259 DGEWEFG
+259 DGEIW
-266 GGDDVIDDDTP
+266 GDGDGENQTEEEP

-313 LQPQAVNLLLA
+313 LQPQAINLLLA

-333 ENGRIGKNVGLEI
+333 ENGRIGKDIGLEI
-346 DYDPDATY
+346 NYDPDSSY
-354 YGYATKDPDIKDGT
+354 YGYATNYSDIEDGS

-383 KKAANPVVTKEGENI
+383 KKAANPVVTKEGANI

-430 PTTVNGKETEK
+430 PTKVNGKETDK
-441 YLQARFPQWF
+441 YYQVRFPKWF
-451 IEGTASSVEHNW
+451 IEGTASAVEHNW
-463 RGRHDEF
+463 RGRPNEF
-470 IVLRREFSENTQYR
+470 IVLRREFSEDIQYR
-484 QLYERDLLLKR
+484 PFYDRDIVLKR
-495 YVLGFDKK
+495 YVLGYDQK
-503 QDDGSIKNYFTYDLE
+503 QDDGSIKNYYTYDLE
-518 CANGFD
+518 CANGYD
-524 KYGNAVDTV
+524 KDGHQVDTV
-533 GSRYTAGYLATLY
+533 GSHYTAGYLATLY

-556 QIGSSVRQTESGDI
+556 QIGTSIRQTESGGI

-578 YGLDYILARIHNG
+578 YGLDNILARIHNG

-605 YQSTNDFEAK
+605 YQSSDDFEAK

-621 TEGYYFGDDDSI
+621 TEGYYYGDSDSI
-633 SFSLD
+633 NFSVD

-660 LFDFEQDFGIPLDP
+660 LFDFEQDFGIPIDP
-674 NKNDTTNIL
+674 YKNDTTNTL
-683 AVYPYMH
+683 AVYPYMR
-690 YVSSSVDPEFA
+690 YVYSTVNPEFA
-701 HTSGGK
+701 YTSGGK

-732 DAAAKEFA
+732 DAAAKEA
-740 AEEVAAEEVEG
+740 VVAEDGSGLVAEKTEEAVSAGDAVDESGLIAGADAEEAT
-751 VPAPDDAAAVEE
+751 
-763 AQGVPAPGDA
+763 
-773 AAVEDADDGDLVD
+773 VEDAM
-786 VDADT
+786 
-791 EEDSSLDAE
+791 
-800 ATTEGAIVEDDLN
+800 N
-813 SEEAETAAVDADAA
+813 SEETETTAVEADAA
-827 EEADLAE
+827 EDAD
-834 SAATEEASASAEAEE
+834 AATEEASASAEAVEETAAAGPDTEE
-849 EVVADGTSSAEV
+849 EVAADGTSSAEDEV
-861 EESSEEISEET
+861 SSEEVSNET
-872 DSADAI
+872 TSTDTI

>member
-1 MRSKLISLKKAL
+1 MRLTVVVSFLTAVLNYFEQRSKSMRNKLISLKKAL
-13 FGSMAFVMAATL
+13 FGGMAFVMAATL

-32 LAAEVETQTEAEE
+32 LAAEVETQTAAEE

-56 TADTADTAAGA
+56 AADTAAGA
-67 QKADESDTAVREM
+67 QTAAEAAELREM

-85 NRTTGRSG
+85 NRTTGRPG
-93 ATIVKDPVVSDIE
+93 AMTVKEPVVSDIE

-133 WVSSYGQVISGTAS
+133 WVSSYGQVISGAANDS
-147 DNQTLSNTA
+147 QAISNTA

-222 NLFAAKSKDSSPDD
+222 NLLAAKAKDSSAAG

-259 DGEWEFG
+259 DGEIWG
-266 GGDDVIDDDTP
+266 NGDGENQTEEEP

-293 AKKVFSQGDLE
+293 AKKVFSQNDLE

-313 LQPQAVNLLLA
+313 LQPQAINLLLA

-346 DYDPDATY
+346 DYDPDSTY
-354 YGYATKDPDIKDGT
+354 YGYATNYSDIEDGS

-383 KKAANPVVTKEGENI
+383 KKAANPVVTKEGANI

-430 PTTVNGKETEK
+430 PTKVNGKETDK
-441 YLQARFPQWF
+441 YYQVRFPKWF
-451 IEGTASSVEHNW
+451 IEGTASAVEHNW
-463 RGRHDEF
+463 RGRPNEF
-470 IVLRREFSENTQYR
+470 IVLRREFSEDIQYR
-484 QLYERDLLLKR
+484 PFYDRDIVLKR
-495 YVLGFDKK
+495 YVLGYDQK
-503 QDDGSIKNYFTYDLE
+503 QDDGSIKNYYTYDLE
-518 CANGFD
+518 CANGYD
-524 KYGNAVDTV
+524 KDGHQVDTV

-556 QIGSSVRQTESGDI
+556 QIGTSIRQTESGGI

-578 YGLDYILARIHNG
+578 YGLDNILARIHNG

-605 YQSTNDFEAK
+605 YQSSDDFEAK

-621 TEGYYFGDDDSI
+621 TEGYYYGDSDSI
-633 SFSLD
+633 NFSVD

-660 LFDFEQDFGIPLDP
+660 LFDFEQDFGIPIDP
-674 NKNDTTNIL
+674 YKNDTTNTL
-683 AVYPYMH
+683 AVYPYMR
-690 YVSSSVDPEFA
+690 YVYSTVNPEFA
-701 HTSGGK
+701 YTSGGK

-732 DAAAKEFA
+732 DAAAKE
-740 AEEVAAEEVEG
+740 
-751 VPAPDDAAAVEE
+751 AV
-763 AQGVPAPGDA
+763 GVPAPGDA
-773 AAVEDADDGDLVD
+773 AAAVDADDGDLVD

-791 EEDSSLDAE
+791 EEESSLDAE

-861 EESSEEISEET
+861 EESSEEISGET

>member
-1 MRSKLISLKKAL
+1 MRLTVVVSFLTAVLNYFEQRSKSMRNKLISLKKAL
-13 FGSMAFVMAATL
+13 FGGMAFVMAATL

-32 LAAEVETQTEAEE
+32 LAAEVETQTAAEE

-56 TADTADTAAGA
+56 AADTAAGA
-67 QKADESDTAVREM
+67 QTAAEAAELREM

-85 NRTTGRSG
+85 NRTTGRPG
-93 ATIVKDPVVSDIE
+93 AMTVKEPVVSDIE

-133 WVSSYGQVISGTAS
+133 WVSSYGQVISGAANDS
-147 DNQTLSNTA
+147 QAISNTA

-222 NLFAAKSKDSSPDD
+222 NLLAAKAKDSSAAG

-259 DGEWEFG
+259 DGEIWG
-266 GGDDVIDDDTP
+266 NGDGENQTEEEP

-293 AKKVFSQGDLE
+293 AKKVFSQSDLE

-313 LQPQAVNLLLA
+313 LQPQAVNLILA

-333 ENGRIGKNVGLEI
+333 KEGRIGKDIGLEI
-346 DYDPDATY
+346 NYDPDSSY
-354 YGYATKDPDIKDGT
+354 YGYATNYSDIEDGS

-383 KKAANPVVTKEGENI
+383 KKAANPVVTKEGANI

-430 PTTVNGKETEK
+430 PTKVNGKETDK
-441 YLQARFPQWF
+441 YYQVRFPKWF
-451 IEGTASSVEHNW
+451 IEGTASAVEHNW
-463 RGRHDEF
+463 RGRPNEF
-470 IVLRREFSENTQYR
+470 IVLRREFSEDIQYR
-484 QLYERDLLLKR
+484 PFYDRDIVLKR
-495 YVLGFDKK
+495 YVLGYDQK
-503 QDDGSIKNYFTYDLE
+503 QDDGSIKNYYTYDLE
-518 CANGFD
+518 CANGYD
-524 KYGNAVDTV
+524 KDGHQVDTV

-556 QIGSSVRQTESGDI
+556 QIGTSIRQTESGGI

-578 YGLDYILARIHNG
+578 YGLDNILARIHNG

-605 YQSTNDFEAK
+605 YQSSDDFEAK

-621 TEGYYFGDDDSI
+621 TEGYYYGDSDSI
-633 SFSLD
+633 NFSVD

-660 LFDFEQDFGIPLDP
+660 LFDFEQDFGIPIDP
-674 NKNDTTNIL
+674 YKNDTTNTL
-683 AVYPYMH
+683 AVYPYMR
-690 YVSSSVDPEFA
+690 YVYSTVNPEFA
-701 HTSGGK
+701 YTSGGK

-732 DAAAKEFA
+732 DAAAKE
-740 AEEVAAEEVEG
+740 
-751 VPAPDDAAAVEE
+751 AV
-763 AQGVPAPGDA
+763 GVPAPGDA
-773 AAVEDADDGDLVD
+773 AAAVDADDGDLVD

-791 EEDSSLDAE
+791 EEESSLDAE

-861 EESSEEISEET
+861 EESSEEISGET

>member
-1 MRSKLISLKKAL
+1 MRLTVVVSFLTAVLNYFEQRSKSMRNKLISLKKAL
-13 FGSMAFVMAATL
+13 FGGMAFVMAATL

-32 LAAEVETQTEAEE
+32 LAAEVETQTAAEE

-56 TADTADTAAGA
+56 AADTAAGA
-67 QKADESDTAVREM
+67 QTAAEAAELREM

-85 NRTTGRSG
+85 NRTTGRPG
-93 ATIVKDPVVSDIE
+93 AMTVKEPVVSDIE

-133 WVSSYGQVISGTAS
+133 WVSSYGQVISGAANDS
-147 DNQTLSNTA
+147 QAISNTA

-201 PVITIY
+201 PAITIY

-222 NLFAAKSKDSSPDD
+222 NLFAAKAKDSSAAG

-259 DGEWEFG
+259 DGEIWG
-266 GGDDVIDDDTP
+266 NGDGENQTEEEP

-293 AKKVFSQGDLE
+293 AKKVFSQSDLE

-313 LQPQAVNLLLA
+313 LQPQAVNLILA

-333 ENGRIGKNVGLEI
+333 KEGRIGKDIGLEI
-346 DYDPDATY
+346 NYDPDSSY
-354 YGYATKDPDIKDGT
+354 YGYATNYSDIEDGS
-368 LSYFVSINTAMLVKD
+368 LSYFVSINTAMLVND
-383 KKAANPVVTKEGENI
+383 KKAANPVVTKEGANI

-430 PTTVNGKETEK
+430 PTKVNGKETDK
-441 YLQARFPQWF
+441 YYQVRFPKWF
-451 IEGTASSVEHNW
+451 IEGTASAVEHNW
-463 RGRHDEF
+463 RGRPNEF
-470 IVLRREFSENTQYR
+470 IVLRREFSEDIQYR
-484 QLYERDLLLKR
+484 PFYDRDIVLKR
-495 YVLGFDKK
+495 YVLGYDQK
-503 QDDGSIKNYFTYDLE
+503 QDDGSIKNYYTYDLE
-518 CANGFD
+518 CANGYD
-524 KYGNAVDTV
+524 KDGHQVDTV

-556 QIGSSVRQTESGDI
+556 QIGTSIRQTESGGI

-578 YGLDYILARIHNG
+578 YGLDNILARIHNG

-605 YQSTNDFEAK
+605 YQSSDDFEAK

-621 TEGYYFGDDDSI
+621 TEGYYYGDSDSI
-633 SFSLD
+633 NFSVD

-660 LFDFEQDFGIPLDP
+660 LFDFEQDFGIPIDP
-674 NKNDTTNIL
+674 YKNDTTNTL
-683 AVYPYMH
+683 AVYPYMR
-690 YVSSSVDPEFA
+690 YVYSTVNPEFA
-701 HTSGGK
+701 YTSGGK

-732 DAAAKEFA
+732 DAAAKE
-740 AEEVAAEEVEG
+740 
-751 VPAPDDAAAVEE
+751 AV
-763 AQGVPAPGDA
+763 GVPAPGDA
-773 AAVEDADDGDLVD
+773 AAAVDADDGDLVD

-791 EEDSSLDAE
+791 EEESSLDAE

-861 EESSEEISEET
+861 EESSEEISGET

>member
-1 MRSKLISLKKAL
+1 MRLTVVVSFLTAVLNCSEQRSKSMRSKLISLKKAL

-32 LAAEVETQTEAEE
+32 LAAEVETQTAAEE

-56 TADTADTAAGA
+56 AADTAAGA
-67 QKADESDTAVREM
+67 QTAAEAAELREM

-85 NRTTGRSG
+85 NRTTGRPG
-93 ATIVKDPVVSDIE
+93 AMTVKEPVVSDIE

-133 WVSSYGQVISGTAS
+133 WVSSYGQVISGAANDS
-147 DNQTLSNTA
+147 QAISNTA

-167 YVVPENYTIA
+167 YVVPKNYTIA

-222 NLFAAKSKDSSPDD
+222 NLFAAKAKDSSAAG

-259 DGEWEFG
+259 DGEIW
-266 GGDDVIDDDTP
+266 GDDDGENQTEEEP

-313 LQPQAVNLLLA
+313 LQPQAINLLLA

-346 DYDPDATY
+346 DYDPDSTY
-354 YGYATKDPDIKDGT
+354 YGYATNYSDIEDGS

-383 KKAANPVVTKEGENI
+383 KKAANPVVTKEGANI

-430 PTTVNGKETEK
+430 PTKVNGKETNK
-441 YLQARFPQWF
+441 YYQVRFPKWF
-451 IEGTASSVEHNW
+451 IEGTASAVEHNW
-463 RGRHDEF
+463 RGRPDEF
-470 IVLRREFSENTQYR
+470 IVLRREFSENIQYR
-484 QLYERDLLLKR
+484 PFYDRDIVLKR
-495 YVLGFDKK
+495 YVLGYDQK
-503 QDDGSIKNYFTYDLE
+503 QDDGSIKNYYTYDLE
-518 CANGFD
+518 CANGYD
-524 KYGNAVDTV
+524 KDGHQVDTV
-533 GSRYTAGYLATLY
+533 GSHYTAGYLATLY

-556 QIGSSVRQTESGDI
+556 QIGTSIRQTESGGI

-578 YGLDYILARIHNG
+578 YGLDNILARIHNG

-605 YQSTNDFEAK
+605 YQSSDDFEAK

-621 TEGYYFGDDDSI
+621 TEGYYYGDSDSI
-633 SFSLD
+633 NFSVD

-660 LFDFEQDFGIPLDP
+660 LFDFEQDFGIPIDP
-674 NKNDTTNIL
+674 YKNDTTNTL
-683 AVYPYMH
+683 AVYPYMR
-690 YVSSSVDPEFA
+690 YVYSTVNPEFA
-701 HTSGGK
+701 YTSGGK

-732 DAAAKEFA
+732 DAAAKE
-740 AEEVAAEEVEG
+740 
-751 VPAPDDAAAVEE
+751 AV
-763 AQGVPAPGDA
+763 GVPAPGDA
-773 AAVEDADDGDLVD
+773 AAAVDADDGDLVD

-791 EEDSSLDAE
+791 EEESSLDAE

-834 SAATEEASASAEAEE
+834 SAATEEASASAAAEE

-861 EESSEEISEET
+861 EESSEEISGET

>member
-1 MRSKLISLKKAL
+1 MRNKLISLKKAL
-13 FGSMAFVMAATL
+13 FGGMAFVMAATL
-25 VSPASAA
+25 VAPASPV
-32 LAAEVETQTEAEE
+32 LAAEIGTQTEASESG
-45 AAADTGKSTAD
+45 AQAQTDIGKSTAD
-56 TADTADTAAGA
+56 TAASSQAAGA
-67 QKADESDTAVREM
+67 QAAESDTAVREAT
-80 NLKVT
+80 LKVT
-85 NRTTGRSG
+85 NRTTGRPD
-93 ATIVKDPVVSDIE
+93 AMTVKEPVVSDIE

-133 WVSSYGQVISGTAS
+133 WVSSDGQVISGTAS
-147 DNQTLSNTA
+147 DNRTISGTA
-156 VLGQKYLPVIA
+156 VVGRKYLPVIA

-177 DTDGSAGTYMLKFTK
+177 NTDENAGTYMLKFTK
-192 EVTKLFGDS
+192 EVTKLFGAS

-222 NLFAAKSKDSSPDD
+222 NLFAAKSKDSSADG

-266 GGDDVIDDDTP
+266 GGDDVIDDEPP

-293 AKKVFSQGDLE
+293 AKKVFSQDDLE

-333 ENGRIGKNVGLEI
+333 ENGRIGKDIGLEI

-354 YGYATKDPDIKDGT
+354 YGYATNKPDIKDGT

-383 KKAANPVVTKEGENI
+383 KKAANPVVTKEGKNI

-430 PTTVNGKETEK
+430 PTMVDGKETEK
-441 YLQARFPQWF
+441 YLQTRFPKWF

-463 RGRHDEF
+463 RGRPDEF
-470 IVLRREFSENTQYR
+470 IIMRREFSEDTQYR

-556 QIGSSVRQTESGDI
+556 QIGSSVRQTESGGI

-605 YQSTNDFEAK
+605 YQSTDDFEAR

-621 TEGYYFGDDDSI
+621 TEGYYYGDDDSI
-633 SFSLD
+633 NFSVD
-638 FMNYMLSISRTEGRD
+638 FMNYMLNISRTEGRD

-674 NKNDTTNIL
+674 DKNDTTDIL

-707 SVDGTPMSSSN
+707 SVEGTPMSSSN

-724 SDSQAGAG
+724 SNSQAGAG
-732 DAAAKEFA
+732 NSAAKE
-740 AEEVAAEEVEG
+740 VVG
-751 VPAPDDAAAVEE
+751 VPAPSDTTAAEE

-773 AAVEDADDGDLVD
+773 AAAEDAV
-786 VDADT
+786 
-791 EEDSSLDAE
+791 
-800 ATTEGAIVEDDLN
+800 
-813 SEEAETAAVDADAA
+813 A
-827 EEADLAE
+827 EENVAVADDAV
-834 SAATEEASASAEAEE
+834 AEEASASAEAVEE
-849 EVVADGTSSAEV
+849 ASAEDAVTV
-861 EESSEEISEET
+861 EDTSAESSSSYDTNPAEAASDETAPEEALSETSGAEIEVSSEEISDET
-872 DSADAI
+872 DSADVI

>member
-1 MRSKLISLKKAL
+1 MRNKLISLKKAL

-32 LAAEVETQTEAEE
+32 LAAEVETQTAAEE

-56 TADTADTAAGA
+56 AADTAAGA
-67 QKADESDTAVREM
+67 QTAAEAAELREM

-85 NRTTGRSG
+85 NRTTGRPG
-93 ATIVKDPVVSDIE
+93 AMTVKEPVVSDIE

-133 WVSSYGQVISGTAS
+133 WVSSYGQVISGAANDS
-147 DNQTLSNTA
+147 QAISNTA

-222 NLFAAKSKDSSPDD
+222 NLFAAKAKDSSAAG

-259 DGEWEFG
+259 DGEIWG
-266 GGDDVIDDDTP
+266 YGDGENQTEEEP

-293 AKKVFSQGDLE
+293 AKKVFSQSDLE

-313 LQPQAVNLLLA
+313 LQPQAVNLILA

-333 ENGRIGKNVGLEI
+333 KEGRIGKDIGLEI
-346 DYDPDATY
+346 NYDPDSSY
-354 YGYATKDPDIKDGT
+354 YGYATNYSDIEDGS

-383 KKAANPVVTKEGENI
+383 KKAANPVVTKEGANI

-430 PTTVNGKETEK
+430 PTKVNGKETDK
-441 YLQARFPQWF
+441 YYQVRFPKWF
-451 IEGTASSVEHNW
+451 IEGTASAVEHNW
-463 RGRHDEF
+463 RGRPNEF
-470 IVLRREFSENTQYR
+470 IVLRREFSENIQYR
-484 QLYERDLLLKR
+484 PFYDRDIVLKR
-495 YVLGFDKK
+495 YVLGYDQK
-503 QDDGSIKNYFTYDLE
+503 QDDGSIKNYYTYDLE
-518 CANGFD
+518 CANGYD
-524 KYGNAVDTV
+524 KDGHQVDTV

-556 QIGSSVRQTESGDI
+556 QIGTSIRKTESGGI

-578 YGLDYILARIHNG
+578 YGLDNILARIHNG

-605 YQSTNDFEAK
+605 YQSSDDFEAK

-621 TEGYYFGDDDSI
+621 TEGYYYGDSDSI
-633 SFSLD
+633 NFSVD

-660 LFDFEQDFGIPLDP
+660 LFDFEQDFGIPIDP
-674 NKNDTTNIL
+674 YKNDTTNTL
-683 AVYPYMH
+683 AVYPYMR
-690 YVSSSVDPEFA
+690 YVYSTVNPEFA
-701 HTSGGK
+701 YTSGGK

-732 DAAAKEFA
+732 DAAAKE
-740 AEEVAAEEVEG
+740 
-751 VPAPDDAAAVEE
+751 AV
-763 AQGVPAPGDA
+763 GVPAPGDA
-773 AAVEDADDGDLVD
+773 AAAVDADDGDLVD

-791 EEDSSLDAE
+791 EEESSLDAE

-861 EESSEEISEET
+861 EESSEEISGET

>member
-56 TADTADTAAGA
+56 TADTADTTAGSQTAAEA
-67 QKADESDTAVREM
+67 AELREM

-85 NRTTGRSG
+85 NRTTGRPG
-93 ATIVKDPVVSDIE
+93 AMTVKEPVVSGIE

-121 TAEKEQWEVPVL
+121 TAEKEQWEIPVL

-147 DNQTLSNTA
+147 DNQAISNTA

-177 DTDGSAGTYMLKFTK
+177 NTDERAGTYMLKFTK

-222 NLFAAKSKDSSPDD
+222 DLFSAKAKDSSADD

-241 ENDCNCNPNAVS
+241 ENDCNCNPNAIS

-266 GGDDVIDDDTP
+266 GGDDVIDGDTP

-346 DYDPDATY
+346 DYDPDSTY
-354 YGYATKDPDIKDGT
+354 YGYATKYPDIKDGT
-368 LSYFVSINTAMLVKD
+368 LSYFVSINTAMLVED
-383 KKAANPVVTKEGENI
+383 KKAANPVVTKEGKNI

-430 PTTVNGKETEK
+430 PTTVNGKETDK
-441 YLQARFPQWF
+441 YYQALFPRWF

-463 RGRHDEF
+463 RGRPDEF
-470 IVLRREFSENTQYR
+470 ITLRREFSENTQYR

-503 QDDGSIKNYFTYDLE
+503 QDDGSIKNYYTYDLE

-524 KYGNAVDTV
+524 RYGHAVDTV

-556 QIGSSVRQTESGDI
+556 QIGSSVRQTESGGI
-570 AFNNVALK
+570 AFNNVALM

-605 YQSTNDFEAK
+605 YQSTDDFEAR

-621 TEGYYFGDDDSI
+621 TEGYYYSDDDSI
-633 SFSLD
+633 SFSID

-732 DAAAKEFA
+732 DAAAKE
-740 AEEVAAEEVEG
+740 
-751 VPAPDDAAAVEE
+751 AV
-763 AQGVPAPGDA
+763 GVPAPGDA
-773 AAVEDADDGDLVD
+773 AAMVAEGVPAPGDAAATVDADDGDLVD
-786 VDADT
+786 VDADK

-813 SEEAETAAVDADAA
+813 SEEAEAAAVDADAA

>member
-1 MRSKLISLKKAL
+1 MRNKLISLKKAL
-13 FGSMAFVMAATL
+13 FGGMAFVMAATL

-32 LAAEVETQTEAEE
+32 LAAEVETQTAAEE

-56 TADTADTAAGA
+56 AADTAAGA
-67 QKADESDTAVREM
+67 QTAAEAAELREM

-85 NRTTGRSG
+85 NRTTGRPG
-93 ATIVKDPVVSDIE
+93 AMTVKEPVVSDIE

-133 WVSSYGQVISGTAS
+133 WVSSYGQVISGAANDS
-147 DNQTLSNTA
+147 QAISNTA

-222 NLFAAKSKDSSPDD
+222 NLFAAKAKDSSAAG

-259 DGEWEFG
+259 DGEIWG
-266 GGDDVIDDDTP
+266 NGDGENQTEEEP

-293 AKKVFSQGDLE
+293 AKKVFSQSDLE

-313 LQPQAVNLLLA
+313 LQPQAVNLILA

-333 ENGRIGKNVGLEI
+333 KEGRIGKDIGLEI
-346 DYDPDATY
+346 NYDPDSSY
-354 YGYATKDPDIKDGT
+354 YGYATNYSDIEDGS

-383 KKAANPVVTKEGENI
+383 KKAANPVVTKEGANI

-430 PTTVNGKETEK
+430 PTKVNGKETDK
-441 YLQARFPQWF
+441 YYQVRFPKWF
-451 IEGTASSVEHNW
+451 IEGTASAVEHNW
-463 RGRHDEF
+463 RGRPNEF
-470 IVLRREFSENTQYR
+470 IVLRREFSEDIQYR
-484 QLYERDLLLKR
+484 PFYDRDIVLKR
-495 YVLGFDKK
+495 YVLGYDQK
-503 QDDGSIKNYFTYDLE
+503 QDDGSIKNYYTYDLE
-518 CANGFD
+518 CANGYD
-524 KYGNAVDTV
+524 KDGHQVDTV

-556 QIGSSVRQTESGDI
+556 QIGTSIRQTESGGI

-578 YGLDYILARIHNG
+578 YGLDNILARIHNG

-605 YQSTNDFEAK
+605 YQSSDDFEAK

-621 TEGYYFGDDDSI
+621 TEGYYYGDSDSI
-633 SFSLD
+633 NFSVD

-660 LFDFEQDFGIPLDP
+660 LFDFEQDFGIPIDP
-674 NKNDTTNIL
+674 YKNDTTNTL
-683 AVYPYMH
+683 AVYPYMR
-690 YVSSSVDPEFA
+690 YVYSTVNPEFA
-701 HTSGGK
+701 YTSGGK

-732 DAAAKEFA
+732 DAAAKE
-740 AEEVAAEEVEG
+740 
-751 VPAPDDAAAVEE
+751 AV
-763 AQGVPAPGDA
+763 GVPAPGDA
-773 AAVEDADDGDLVD
+773 AAAVDADDGDLVD

-791 EEDSSLDAE
+791 EEESSLDAE

-861 EESSEEISEET
+861 EESSEEISGET

>member
-1 MRSKLISLKKAL
+1 MRLTVVVSFLTAVLNYFEQRSKSMRNKLISLKKAL
-13 FGSMAFVMAATL
+13 FGGMAFVMAATL

-32 LAAEVETQTEAEE
+32 LAAEVETQTAAEE

-56 TADTADTAAGA
+56 AADTAAGA
-67 QKADESDTAVREM
+67 QTAAEAAELREM

-93 ATIVKDPVVSDIE
+93 AMTVKEPVVSDIE

-133 WVSSYGQVISGTAS
+133 WVSSYGQVISGAANDS
-147 DNQTLSNTA
+147 QAISNTA

-222 NLFAAKSKDSSPDD
+222 NLFAAKAKDSSAAG

-259 DGEWEFG
+259 DGEIWG
-266 GGDDVIDDDTP
+266 NGDGENQTEEEP

-313 LQPQAVNLLLA
+313 LQPQAVNLILA

-333 ENGRIGKNVGLEI
+333 KEGRIGKDIGLEI
-346 DYDPDATY
+346 NYDPDSSY
-354 YGYATKDPDIKDGT
+354 YGYATNYSDIEDGS

-383 KKAANPVVTKEGENI
+383 KKAANPVVTKEGANI

-430 PTTVNGKETEK
+430 PTTVNGKETDK
-441 YLQARFPQWF
+441 YYQVRFPRWF
-451 IEGTASSVEHNW
+451 IEGTASAVEHNW
-463 RGRHDEF
+463 RGRPNEF
-470 IVLRREFSENTQYR
+470 IVLRREFSEDIQYR
-484 QLYERDLLLKR
+484 PFYDRDIVLKR
-495 YVLGFDKK
+495 YVLGYDQK
-503 QDDGSIKNYFTYDLE
+503 QDDGSIKNYYTYDLE
-518 CANGFD
+518 CANGYD
-524 KYGNAVDTV
+524 KDGHQVDTV

-556 QIGSSVRQTESGDI
+556 QIGTSIRQTESGGI

-578 YGLDYILARIHNG
+578 YGLDNILARIHNG

-605 YQSTNDFEAK
+605 YQSSDDFEAK

-621 TEGYYFGDDDSI
+621 TEGYYYGDSDSI
-633 SFSLD
+633 NFSVD

-660 LFDFEQDFGIPLDP
+660 LFDFEQDFGIPIDP
-674 NKNDTTNIL
+674 YKNDTTNTL
-683 AVYPYMH
+683 AVYPYMR
-690 YVSSSVDPEFA
+690 YVYSTVNPEFA
-701 HTSGGK
+701 YTSGGK

-732 DAAAKEFA
+732 DAAAKE
-740 AEEVAAEEVEG
+740 
-751 VPAPDDAAAVEE
+751 AV
-763 AQGVPAPGDA
+763 GVPAPGDA
-773 AAVEDADDGDLVD
+773 AAKEAEGVPAPGDAAAAEDAV
-786 VDADT
+786 A
-791 EEDSSLDAE
+791 EEDVAVADDAV
-800 ATTEGAIVEDDLN
+800 A
-813 SEEAETAAVDADAA
+813 
-827 EEADLAE
+827 
-834 SAATEEASASAEAEE
+834 EEASASAEAVEE
-849 EVVADGTSSAEV
+849 ASAEDAVTV
-861 EESSEEISEET
+861 EDTSAESSSSYDLIGNFGCRNRG
-872 DSADAI
+872 I
-878 TEN
+878 F

>member
-1 MRSKLISLKKAL
+1 MRNKLISLKKAL
-13 FGSMAFVMAATL
+13 FGGMAFVMAATL

-32 LAAEVETQTEAEE
+32 LAAEVETQTAAEE

-56 TADTADTAAGA
+56 AADTAAGA
-67 QKADESDTAVREM
+67 QTAAEAAELREM

-85 NRTTGRSG
+85 NRTTGRPG
-93 ATIVKDPVVSDIE
+93 AMTVKEPVVSDIE

-133 WVSSYGQVISGTAS
+133 WVSSYGQVISGAANDS
-147 DNQTLSNTA
+147 QAISNTA

-167 YVVPENYTIA
+167 YVVPKNYTIA

-222 NLFAAKSKDSSPDD
+222 NLFAAKAKDSSAAG

-259 DGEWEFG
+259 DGEIW
-266 GGDDVIDDDTP
+266 GDDDGENQTEEEP

-313 LQPQAVNLLLA
+313 LQPQAINLLLA

-333 ENGRIGKNVGLEI
+333 ENGRIGKDIGLEI
-346 DYDPDATY
+346 NYDPDSSY
-354 YGYATKDPDIKDGT
+354 YGYATNYSDIEDGS

-383 KKAANPVVTKEGENI
+383 KKAANPVVTKEGANI

-430 PTTVNGKETEK
+430 PTKVNGKETDK
-441 YLQARFPQWF
+441 YYQVRFPKWF
-451 IEGTASSVEHNW
+451 IEGTASAVEHNW
-463 RGRHDEF
+463 RGRPDEF
-470 IVLRREFSENTQYR
+470 IVLRREFSENIQYR
-484 QLYERDLLLKR
+484 PFYDRDIVLKR
-495 YVLGFDKK
+495 YVLGYDQK
-503 QDDGSIKNYFTYDLE
+503 QDDGSIKNYYTYDLE
-518 CANGFD
+518 CANGYD
-524 KYGNAVDTV
+524 KDGHQVDTV
-533 GSRYTAGYLATLY
+533 GSHYTAGYLATLY

-556 QIGSSVRQTESGDI
+556 QIGTSIRQTESGGI

-578 YGLDYILARIHNG
+578 YGLDNILARIHNG

-605 YQSTNDFEAK
+605 YQSSDDFEAK

-621 TEGYYFGDDDSI
+621 TEGYYYGDSDSI
-633 SFSLD
+633 NFSVD

-660 LFDFEQDFGIPLDP
+660 LFDFEQDFGIPIDP
-674 NKNDTTNIL
+674 YKNDTTNTL
-683 AVYPYMH
+683 AVYPYMR
-690 YVSSSVDPEFA
+690 YVYSTVNPEFA
-701 HTSGGK
+701 YTSGGK

-732 DAAAKEFA
+732 DAAAKEA
-740 AEEVAAEEVEG
+740 VVAEDVSGLVAEKTEEAVSAGDAVDESGLIAGADAEEAT
-751 VPAPDDAAAVEE
+751 
-763 AQGVPAPGDA
+763 
-773 AAVEDADDGDLVD
+773 VEDAM
-786 VDADT
+786 
-791 EEDSSLDAE
+791 
-800 ATTEGAIVEDDLN
+800 N
-813 SEEAETAAVDADAA
+813 SEETETTAVEADAA
-827 EEADLAE
+827 EDAD
-834 SAATEEASASAEAEE
+834 AATEEASASAEAVEETAAAGPDTEE
-849 EVVADGTSSAEV
+849 EVAADGTSSAEDEV
-861 EESSEEISEET
+861 SSEEVSNET
-872 DSADAI
+872 TSTDTI

>member
-1 MRSKLISLKKAL
+1 MRLTVVVSFLTAVLNYFEQRSKSMRNKLISLKKAL
-13 FGSMAFVMAATL
+13 FGGMAFVMAATL

-32 LAAEVETQTEAEE
+32 LAAEVETQTAAEE

-56 TADTADTAAGA
+56 AADTAAGA
-67 QKADESDTAVREM
+67 QTAAEAAELREM

-85 NRTTGRSG
+85 NRTTGRPG
-93 ATIVKDPVVSDIE
+93 AMTVKEPVVSDIE

-133 WVSSYGQVISGTAS
+133 WVSSYGQVISGAANDS
-147 DNQTLSNTA
+147 QAISNTA

-222 NLFAAKSKDSSPDD
+222 NLLAAKAKDSSAAG

-259 DGEWEFG
+259 DGEIWG
-266 GGDDVIDDDTP
+266 YGDGENQTEEEP

-293 AKKVFSQGDLE
+293 AKKVFSQSDLE

-313 LQPQAVNLLLA
+313 LQPQAVNLILA

-333 ENGRIGKNVGLEI
+333 KEGRIGKDIGLEI
-346 DYDPDATY
+346 NYDPDSSY
-354 YGYATKDPDIKDGT
+354 YGYATNYSDIEDGS
-368 LSYFVSINTAMLVKD
+368 LCYFVSINTAMLVKD

-430 PTTVNGKETEK
+430 PTQVNGKETDK
-441 YLQARFPQWF
+441 YYQVRFPKWF
-451 IEGTASSVEHNW
+451 IEGTASAVEHNW
-463 RGRHDEF
+463 RGRPNEF
-470 IVLRREFSENTQYR
+470 IVLRREFSEDIQYR
-484 QLYERDLLLKR
+484 PFYDRDIVLKR
-495 YVLGFDKK
+495 YVLGYDQK
-503 QDDGSIKNYFTYDLE
+503 QDDGSIKNYYTYDLE
-518 CANGFD
+518 CANGYD
-524 KYGNAVDTV
+524 KDGHQVDTV

-556 QIGSSVRQTESGDI
+556 QIGTSIRQTESGGI

-578 YGLDYILARIHNG
+578 YGLDNILARIHNG

-605 YQSTNDFEAK
+605 YQSSDDFEAK

-621 TEGYYFGDDDSI
+621 TEGYYYGDSDSI
-633 SFSLD
+633 NFSVD

-660 LFDFEQDFGIPLDP
+660 LFDFEQDFGIPIDP
-674 NKNDTTNIL
+674 YKNDTTNTL
-683 AVYPYMH
+683 AVYPYMR
-690 YVSSSVDPEFA
+690 YVYSTVNPEFA
-701 HTSGGK
+701 YTSGGK

-732 DAAAKEFA
+732 DAAAKE
-740 AEEVAAEEVEG
+740 
-751 VPAPDDAAAVEE
+751 AV
-763 AQGVPAPGDA
+763 GVPAPGDA
-773 AAVEDADDGDLVD
+773 AAAVDADDGDLVD

-791 EEDSSLDAE
+791 EEESSLDAE

-861 EESSEEISEET
+861 EESSEEISGET

>member
-1 MRSKLISLKKAL
+1 MRNKLISLKKAL
-13 FGSMAFVMAATL
+13 FGGMAFVMAATL

-32 LAAEVETQTEAEE
+32 LAAKVETQTAAEE

-56 TADTADTAAGA
+56 AADTAAGA
-67 QKADESDTAVREM
+67 QTAAEAAELREM

-93 ATIVKDPVVSDIE
+93 AMTVKEPVVSGIE

-133 WVSSYGQVISGTAS
+133 WVSSYGQVISGAANDS
-147 DNQTLSNTA
+147 QAISNTA

-222 NLFAAKSKDSSPDD
+222 NLFAAKAKDSSAAG

-259 DGEWEFG
+259 DGEIG
-266 GGDDVIDDDTP
+266 GYGDGENQTEEEP

-313 LQPQAVNLLLA
+313 LQPQAINLLLA

-346 DYDPDATY
+346 DYDPDSTY
-354 YGYATKDPDIKDGT
+354 YGYATNYSDIEDGS

-383 KKAANPVVTKEGENI
+383 KKAANPVVTKEGANI

-430 PTTVNGKETEK
+430 PTKVNGKETDK
-441 YLQARFPQWF
+441 YYQVRFPKWF
-451 IEGTASSVEHNW
+451 IEGTASAVEHNW
-463 RGRHDEF
+463 RGRPDEF
-470 IVLRREFSENTQYR
+470 IVLRREFSENIQYR
-484 QLYERDLLLKR
+484 SFYDRDIVLKR
-495 YVLGFDKK
+495 YVLGYDQK
-503 QDDGSIKNYFTYDLE
+503 QDDGSIKNYYTYDLE
-518 CANGFD
+518 CANGYD
-524 KYGNAVDTV
+524 KDGHQVDTV
-533 GSRYTAGYLATLY
+533 GSHYTAGYLATLY

-556 QIGSSVRQTESGDI
+556 QIGTSIRQTESGGI

-578 YGLDYILARIHNG
+578 YGLDNILARIHNG

-605 YQSTNDFEAK
+605 YQSSDDFEAK

-621 TEGYYFGDDDSI
+621 TEGYYYGDSDSI
-633 SFSLD
+633 NFSVD

-660 LFDFEQDFGIPLDP
+660 LFDFEQDFGIPIDP
-674 NKNDTTNIL
+674 YKNDTTNTL
-683 AVYPYMH
+683 AVYPYMR
-690 YVSSSVDPEFA
+690 YVYSTVNPEFA
-701 HTSGGK
+701 YTSGGK

-732 DAAAKEFA
+732 DAAAKE
-740 AEEVAAEEVEG
+740 
-751 VPAPDDAAAVEE
+751 AV
-763 AQGVPAPGDA
+763 GVPAPGDA
-773 AAVEDADDGDLVD
+773 AAAVDADDGDLVD

-791 EEDSSLDAE
+791 EEESSLDAE

-861 EESSEEISEET
+861 EESSEEISGET

>member
-13 FGSMAFVMAATL
+13 FRSMAFVMAATL

-32 LAAEVETQTEAEE
+32 LAAEVETQTAAEE

-56 TADTADTAAGA
+56 AADAAAGA
-67 QKADESDTAVREM
+67 QTAAEAAELREM

-85 NRTTGRSG
+85 NRTTGRPG
-93 ATIVKDPVVSDIE
+93 AMTVKEPVVSDIE
-106 APEAGKRL
+106 APEAGKCL

-133 WVSSYGQVISGTAS
+133 WVSSYGQVISGAANDS
-147 DNQTLSNTA
+147 QAISNTA

-167 YVVPENYTIA
+167 YVVPKNYTIA

-222 NLFAAKSKDSSPDD
+222 NLFAAKAKDSSAAG

-259 DGEWEFG
+259 DGEIW
-266 GGDDVIDDDTP
+266 GDGDGENQTEEEP

-313 LQPQAVNLLLA
+313 LQPQAINLLLA

-333 ENGRIGKNVGLEI
+333 ENGRIGKDIGLEI
-346 DYDPDATY
+346 NYDPDSSY
-354 YGYATKDPDIKDGT
+354 YGYATNYSDIEDGS

-383 KKAANPVVTKEGENI
+383 KKAANPVVTKEGANI

-430 PTTVNGKETEK
+430 PTKVNGKETDK
-441 YLQARFPQWF
+441 YYQVRFPKWF
-451 IEGTASSVEHNW
+451 IEGTASAVEHNW
-463 RGRHDEF
+463 RGRPDEF
-470 IVLRREFSENTQYR
+470 IVLRREFSENIQYR
-484 QLYERDLLLKR
+484 SFYDRDIVLKR
-495 YVLGFDKK
+495 YVLGYDQK
-503 QDDGSIKNYFTYDLE
+503 QDDGSIKNYYTYDLE
-518 CANGFD
+518 CANGYD
-524 KYGNAVDTV
+524 KDGHQVDTV
-533 GSRYTAGYLATLY
+533 GSHYTAGYLATLY

-556 QIGSSVRQTESGDI
+556 QIGTSIRQTESGGI

-578 YGLDYILARIHNG
+578 YGLDNILARIHNG

-605 YQSTNDFEAK
+605 YQSSDDFEAK

-621 TEGYYFGDDDSI
+621 TEGYYYGDSDSI
-633 SFSLD
+633 NFSVD

-660 LFDFEQDFGIPLDP
+660 LFDFEQDFGIPIDP
-674 NKNDTTNIL
+674 YKNDTTNTL
-683 AVYPYMH
+683 AVYPYMR
-690 YVSSSVDPEFA
+690 YVYSTVNPEFA
-701 HTSGGK
+701 YTSGGK

-732 DAAAKEFA
+732 DAAAKEA
-740 AEEVAAEEVEG
+740 VVAEDVSGLVAEKTEEAVSAGDAVDESGLIAGADAEEAT
-751 VPAPDDAAAVEE
+751 
-763 AQGVPAPGDA
+763 
-773 AAVEDADDGDLVD
+773 VEDAM
-786 VDADT
+786 
-791 EEDSSLDAE
+791 
-800 ATTEGAIVEDDLN
+800 N
-813 SEEAETAAVDADAA
+813 SEETETTAVEADAA
-827 EEADLAE
+827 EDAD
-834 SAATEEASASAEAEE
+834 AATEEASASAEAVEETAAAGPDTEE
-849 EVVADGTSSAEV
+849 EVAADGTSSAEDEV
-861 EESSEEISEET
+861 SSEEVSNET
-872 DSADAI
+872 TSTDTI

>member
-1 MRSKLISLKKAL
+1 MRNKLISLKKAL
-13 FGSMAFVMAATL
+13 FGGMAFVMAATL

-32 LAAEVETQTEAEE
+32 LAAEVETQTAAEE

-56 TADTADTAAGA
+56 AADTAAGA
-67 QKADESDTAVREM
+67 QTAAEAAELREM

-85 NRTTGRSG
+85 NRTTGRPG
-93 ATIVKDPVVSDIE
+93 AMTVKEPVVSDIE

-133 WVSSYGQVISGTAS
+133 WVSSYGQVISGAANDS
-147 DNQTLSNTA
+147 QAISNTA

-167 YVVPENYTIA
+167 YVVPKNYTIA

-222 NLFAAKSKDSSPDD
+222 NLFAAKAKDSSAAG

-259 DGEWEFG
+259 DGEIW
-266 GGDDVIDDDTP
+266 GDGDGENQTEEEP

-313 LQPQAVNLLLA
+313 LQPQAINLLLA

-333 ENGRIGKNVGLEI
+333 ENGRIGKDIGLEI
-346 DYDPDATY
+346 NYDPDSSY
-354 YGYATKDPDIKDGT
+354 YGYATNYSDIEDGS

-383 KKAANPVVTKEGENI
+383 KKAANPVVTKEGANI

-430 PTTVNGKETEK
+430 PTKVNGKETDK
-441 YLQARFPQWF
+441 YYQVRFPKWF
-451 IEGTASSVEHNW
+451 IEGTASAVEHNW
-463 RGRHDEF
+463 RGRPDEF
-470 IVLRREFSENTQYR
+470 IVLRREFSEDIQYR
-484 QLYERDLLLKR
+484 PFYDRDIVLKR
-495 YVLGFDKK
+495 YVLGYDQK
-503 QDDGSIKNYFTYDLE
+503 QDDGSIKNYYTYDLE
-518 CANGFD
+518 CANGYD
-524 KYGNAVDTV
+524 KDGHQVDTV
-533 GSRYTAGYLATLY
+533 GSHYTAGYLATLY

-556 QIGSSVRQTESGDI
+556 QIGTSIRQTESGGI

-578 YGLDYILARIHNG
+578 YGLDNILARIHNG

-605 YQSTNDFEAK
+605 YQSSDDFEAK

-621 TEGYYFGDDDSI
+621 TEGYYYGDSDSI
-633 SFSLD
+633 NFSVD

-660 LFDFEQDFGIPLDP
+660 LFDFEQDFGIPIDP
-674 NKNDTTNIL
+674 YKNDTTNTL
-683 AVYPYMH
+683 AVYPYMR
-690 YVSSSVDPEFA
+690 YVYSTVNPEFA
-701 HTSGGK
+701 YTSGGK

-732 DAAAKEFA
+732 DAAAKEA
-740 AEEVAAEEVEG
+740 VVAEDGSGLVAEKTEEAVSAGDAVDESGLIAGADAEEAT
-751 VPAPDDAAAVEE
+751 
-763 AQGVPAPGDA
+763 
-773 AAVEDADDGDLVD
+773 VEDAM
-786 VDADT
+786 
-791 EEDSSLDAE
+791 
-800 ATTEGAIVEDDLN
+800 N
-813 SEEAETAAVDADAA
+813 SEETETTAVEADAA
-827 EEADLAE
+827 EDAD
-834 SAATEEASASAEAEE
+834 AATEEASASAEAVEETAAAGPDTEE
-849 EVVADGTSSAEV
+849 EVAADGTSSAEDEV
-861 EESSEEISEET
+861 SSEEVSNET
-872 DSADAI
+872 TSTDTI

>member
-1 MRSKLISLKKAL
+1 
-13 FGSMAFVMAATL
+13 MAFVMAATL

-32 LAAEVETQTEAEE
+32 LAAEVETQTAAEE

-56 TADTADTAAGA
+56 AADTAAGA
-67 QKADESDTAVREM
+67 QTADKAAELREI

-85 NRTTGRSG
+85 NRTTGRPG
-93 ATIVKDPVVSDIE
+93 AMTVKEPVVSDIE

-133 WVSSYGQVISGTAS
+133 WVSSYGQVISGAANDS
-147 DNQTLSNTA
+147 QAISNTA

-222 NLFAAKSKDSSPDD
+222 NLFAAKAKDSSAAG

-259 DGEWEFG
+259 DGEIWG
-266 GGDDVIDDDTP
+266 YGDGENQTEEEP

-293 AKKVFSQGDLE
+293 AKKVFSQNDLE

-313 LQPQAVNLLLA
+313 LQPQAVNLILA

-333 ENGRIGKNVGLEI
+333 KEGRIGKDIGLEI
-346 DYDPDATY
+346 NYDPDSSY
-354 YGYATKDPDIKDGT
+354 YGYATNYSDIEDGS

-383 KKAANPVVTKEGENI
+383 KKAANPVVTKEGANI

-430 PTTVNGKETEK
+430 PTKVNGKETDK
-441 YLQARFPQWF
+441 YYQVRFPKWF
-451 IEGTASSVEHNW
+451 IEGTASAVEHNW
-463 RGRHDEF
+463 RGRPNEF
-470 IVLRREFSENTQYR
+470 IVLRREFSEDIQYR
-484 QLYERDLLLKR
+484 PFYDRDIVLKR
-495 YVLGFDKK
+495 YVLGYDQK
-503 QDDGSIKNYFTYDLE
+503 QDDGSIKNYYTYDLE
-518 CANGFD
+518 CANGYD
-524 KYGNAVDTV
+524 KDGHQVDTV
-533 GSRYTAGYLATLY
+533 GSHYTAGYLATLY

-556 QIGSSVRQTESGDI
+556 QIGTSIRQTESGSI

-578 YGLDYILARIHNG
+578 YGLDNILARIHNG

-605 YQSTNDFEAK
+605 YQSSDDFEAK

-621 TEGYYFGDDDSI
+621 TEGYYYGDSDSI
-633 SFSLD
+633 NFSVD

-660 LFDFEQDFGIPLDP
+660 LFDFEQDFGIPIDP
-674 NKNDTTNIL
+674 YKNDTTTTL
-683 AVYPYMH
+683 AVYPYMR
-690 YVSSSVDPEFA
+690 YVYSTVNPEFA
-701 HTSGGK
+701 YTSGGK

-718 VVPFPG
+718 VVHFPG

-732 DAAAKEFA
+732 DAAAKE
-740 AEEVAAEEVEG
+740 AE
-751 VPAPDDAAAVEE
+751 
-763 AQGVPAPGDA
+763 GVPAPGDA
-773 AAVEDADDGDLVD
+773 AAAKEAEGVPAPGDAAAAVDADDGDLVD

-791 EEDSSLDAE
+791 
-800 ATTEGAIVEDDLN
+800 
-813 SEEAETAAVDADAA
+813 
-827 EEADLAE
+827 
-834 SAATEEASASAEAEE
+834 EE

-861 EESSEEISEET
+861 EESSEEISGET

>member
-1 MRSKLISLKKAL
+1 MRNKLISLKKAL
-13 FGSMAFVMAATL
+13 FGGMAFVMAATL
-25 VSPASAA
+25 VAPASPV
-32 LAAEVETQTEAEE
+32 LAAEIETQTEASESG
-45 AAADTGKSTAD
+45 AQAQTDIGKSTAD
-56 TADTADTAAGA
+56 TAASSQAAGA
-67 QKADESDTAVREM
+67 QAAESDTAVREAT
-80 NLKVT
+80 LKVT
-85 NRTTGRSG
+85 NRTTGRPD
-93 ATIVKDPVVSDIE
+93 AMTVKEPVVSDIE

-133 WVSSYGQVISGTAS
+133 WVSSDGQVISGASS
-147 DNQTLSNTA
+147 DNRTISGTA

-177 DTDGSAGTYMLKFTK
+177 NTDESAGTYMLKFTK
-192 EVTKLFGDS
+192 EVTKLFGAS

-212 ITYLLPASLK
+212 ITYLLPASL
-222 NLFAAKSKDSSPDD
+222 
-236 SYCTD
+236 
-241 ENDCNCNPNAVS
+241 NCNPNAVS

-266 GGDDVIDDDTP
+266 GGDDVIDDEPP

-293 AKKVFSQGDLE
+293 AKKVFSQDDLE

-333 ENGRIGKNVGLEI
+333 ENGRIGKDIGLEI

-354 YGYATKDPDIKDGT
+354 YGYATNKPDTKDGT

-383 KKAANPVVTKEGENI
+383 KKAANPVVTKEGKNI

-430 PTTVNGKETEK
+430 PTMVDGKETEK
-441 YLQARFPQWF
+441 YLQTRFPKWF

-463 RGRHDEF
+463 RGRPDEF
-470 IVLRREFSENTQYR
+470 IILRREFSEDTQYR

-556 QIGSSVRQTESGDI
+556 QIGSSVRQTESGGI

-605 YQSTNDFEAK
+605 YQSTDDFEAR

-621 TEGYYFGDDDSI
+621 TEGYYYGDDDSI
-633 SFSLD
+633 NFSVD
-638 FMNYMLSISRTEGRD
+638 FMNYMLNISRTEGRD

-674 NKNDTTNIL
+674 DKNDTTDIL

-707 SVDGTPMSSSN
+707 SVEGT
-718 VVPFPG
+718 
-724 SDSQAGAG
+724 
-732 DAAAKEFA
+732 AAKE
-740 AEEVAAEEVEG
+740 VV
-751 VPAPDDAAAVEE
+751 
-763 AQGVPAPGDA
+763 GVPAPGDA
-773 AAVEDADDGDLVD
+773 AAAVDADDGDLVD

-849 EVVADGTSSAEV
+849 DVVADGTSSAEV
-861 EESSEEISEET
+861 EESSEEISGALLHLET
-872 DSADAI
+872 
-878 TEN
+878 

>member
-1 MRSKLISLKKAL
+1 MRLTVVVSFLTAVLNYFEQRSKSMRNKLISLKKAL
-13 FGSMAFVMAATL
+13 FGGMAFVMAATL

-32 LAAEVETQTEAEE
+32 LAAEVETQTAAEE

-56 TADTADTAAGA
+56 AADTAAGA
-67 QKADESDTAVREM
+67 QTAAEAAELREM

-85 NRTTGRSG
+85 NRTTGRPG
-93 ATIVKDPVVSDIE
+93 AMTVKEPVVSDIE

-133 WVSSYGQVISGTAS
+133 WVSSYGQVISGAANDS
-147 DNQTLSNTA
+147 QAISNTA

-222 NLFAAKSKDSSPDD
+222 NLFAAKAKDSSAAG

-259 DGEWEFG
+259 DGEIWG
-266 GGDDVIDDDTP
+266 NGDGENQTEEEP

-293 AKKVFSQGDLE
+293 VKKVFSQSDLE

-313 LQPQAVNLLLA
+313 LQPQAVNLILA

-333 ENGRIGKNVGLEI
+333 KEGRIGKDIGLEI
-346 DYDPDATY
+346 NYDPDSSY
-354 YGYATKDPDIKDGT
+354 YGYATNYSDIEDGS

-383 KKAANPVVTKEGENI
+383 KKAANPVVTKEGANI

-430 PTTVNGKETEK
+430 PTKVNGKETDK
-441 YLQARFPQWF
+441 YYQVRFPKWF
-451 IEGTASSVEHNW
+451 IEGTASAVEHNW
-463 RGRHDEF
+463 RGRPNEF
-470 IVLRREFSENTQYR
+470 IVLRREFSEDIQYR
-484 QLYERDLLLKR
+484 PFYDRDIVLKR
-495 YVLGFDKK
+495 YVLGYDQK
-503 QDDGSIKNYFTYDLE
+503 QDDGSIKNYYTYDLE
-518 CANGFD
+518 CANGYD
-524 KYGNAVDTV
+524 KDGHQVDTV

-556 QIGSSVRQTESGDI
+556 QIGTSIRQTESGGI

-578 YGLDYILARIHNG
+578 YGLDNILARIHNG
-591 ESLDSVIKDISGGR
+591 ESLDAVIKDISGGR
-605 YQSTNDFEAK
+605 YQSSDDFEAK

-621 TEGYYFGDDDSI
+621 TEGYYYGDSDSI
-633 SFSLD
+633 NFTVD

-660 LFDFEQDFGIPLDP
+660 LFDFEQDFGIPIDP
-674 NKNDTTNIL
+674 YKNDTTNTL
-683 AVYPYMH
+683 AVYPYMR
-690 YVSSSVDPEFA
+690 YVYSTVNPEFA
-701 HTSGGK
+701 YTSGGK

-732 DAAAKEFA
+732 DAAAKE
-740 AEEVAAEEVEG
+740 
-751 VPAPDDAAAVEE
+751 AV
-763 AQGVPAPGDA
+763 GVPAPGDA
-773 AAVEDADDGDLVD
+773 AAAVDADDGDLVD

-791 EEDSSLDAE
+791 EEESSLDAE

-861 EESSEEISEET
+861 EESSEEISGET